1 MTAGDDIVTTATG
14 EAGMAAVASD
24 AFVEREAGGSVR
36 KAAMQLEEH
45 IDFSTLGWIKPQ
57 IDQLLSEARQ
67 ALEAYA
73 EDPEDARLM
82 QSCVGLLHQVLGT
95 LRMVELYG
103 AAELDQEMEHLAQ
116 SVLDGKVADRDEA
129 FGALM
134 RGLVQ
139 LPDYLDLI
147 ESGHK
152 DIPIV
157 LLPLLNELR
166 DARGAEAVDQRVL
179 FHPDIDRPL
188 PPEAAGARVAYPF
201 ADLRARTTQVRAR
214 FQVQLL
220 AWTQGKQP
228 NFAEMRD
235 CMDELRAACHAE
247 AARRLWWVAGGV
259 LEALQQG
266 RLDLHLASLRQQ
278 FGHLDRTIRHLQDQG
293 EDVCGDEDARELVR
307 GLLFSVAHAT
317 PGPGRTEAIAQC
329 FALDRMVPSA
339 EELERARAA
348 MSGRNRALLDT
359 VAKAVR
365 EDLLRVKEGLDIFL
379 RREDR
384 SPQQLAPQVE
394 TLHRVG
400 DTLGM
405 LGLESP
411 ARMIGDQRK
420 VIADVIDGRCEAKPE
435 IILDVASAL
444 LYVDASLDE
453 HIEFLGATDSS
464 DDVLP
469 SSEARKIMR
478 TLMREAGANLG
489 RVKDHIT
496 AFIESSWSHAQLA
509 EVPKLLAE
517 VSGALRILNLE
528 RPAELV
534 DGIDRYIGNEL
545 IADGRVPTVD
555 DMDTLADAMASVEYY
570 LEIGR
575 DSSASDNRILEAAQ
589 RSLEKL
595 QYWPLPARREPA
607 GSVAEDAVVATEP
620 AAIAPAPIAPIGP
633 IGKGVPIAVD
643 IPIAAAN
650 GAEAVRADAE
660 HGAPGVGPGH
670 WVDVE
675 EEVLEPADADGAV
688 PVDTSFQDAAGID
701 EEIREVFVEEV
712 GEEIANINVN
722 LPAWKADPEDLDT
735 LKNVRR
741 SFHTLKGSG
750 RLVGAVALGEFSWK
764 IENMLNRVLDRTI
777 QPDQNVRDVVDAAVA
792 TLPKL
797 HAGLQGRPATLD
809 PPLDAIM
816 QTADKLA
823 AGEPARIADLAQ
835 GYRKTVR
842 SVRRWVPAGEPEAVP
857 VAPVVAP
864 DHVITSPET
873 GLPVVD
879 PILLDVLRT
888 EVGQHLDNLRAYL
901 ARNVDHHV
909 PVDDELMRSV
919 HTLHGAVA
927 MVGIEMLA
935 NMLAPMESWVRRVRS
950 AEAPLDREGCDAMR
964 DAVAM
969 TDHVMAQFDAPVPDV
984 PDTTALAERLESL
997 RDRWPEAA
1005 PFGAPRVSIAEP
1017 EAEAGVALGD
1027 GPADDGV
1034 TAVGLGAGSTL
1045 PTEDD
1050 ADALA
1055 AREEA
1060 DRLAAEKLERERVA
1074 AEQAEAERMAAEQA
1088 EQARIAAEQAE
1099 QERLR
1104 AEQAEQERVAAE
1116 QAEAERVAAEQA
1128 EQERLAAE
1136 RTERDRLAAEQAEQ
1150 ERAAAA
1156 QAEQERLAAE
1166 AERTAAEQAEAERIA
1181 AEQAEQERL
1190 VAEQAERER
1199 LAAEQAEQE
1208 RVAAE
1213 KAEAERIAA
1222 EQAERERLAAEQ
1234 AERDRI
1240 AAERAEAERIAAARA
1255 QAERDIAAAAL
1266 PAFPEDA
1273 QPDGE
1278 LDIQG
1283 LDPELVSLFT
1293 EEGGELLDS
1302 SDSLMATLRNAP
1314 DDVECIRGLQRNL
1327 HTLKGGARVVGIGA
1341 VGDLAHAMETL
1352 LEKIGDRKRAVEPIE
1367 VDSLER
1373 AFDRL
1378 HDMLER
1384 VVQNRAVATPVNA
1397 VERFNALAEGRP
1409 IAGLAETVA
1418 TAASPGS
1425 APGHADI
1432 EPAAEAVPAP
1442 PPRTAPQ
1449 FIETDVQAPAELI
1462 RVRSDLLDSLVNAA
1476 GEASIY
1482 RARLE
1487 QQVGNFRFNLVE
1499 LNQTVARLREQLRKL
1514 EIETETQILSRYQ
1527 RENEAGEGATFDPL
1541 ELDRFS
1547 NLQQYSRALAES
1559 VSDLASIQDIL
1570 DDQARQ
1576 SETLLLQQSRVNSDL
1591 QDGLMRTR
1599 MVPFESMVPNL
1610 RRTLRG
1616 AADELGKRAQLRVE
1630 GAQGEMDRSV
1640 MERMKAPFEH
1650 MLRNALAHGIEDPA
1664 QRVAIG
1670 KPMEGTVTIHVG
1682 RQGTEVLVRVTDD
1695 GAGFDR
1701 DAIRRKAI
1709 ERGLLQADV
1718 PVSDAELFNF
1728 VLQTGFS
1735 TASEVSQIAGRGV
1748 GMDVVA
1754 NEIRQLGGSLTIE
1767 SERGR
1772 GTTFNIRL
1780 PFTLAVTQAITVR
1793 AGDTTFAVPMTSV
1806 QAVSRIPR
1814 EEMAARMAGD
1824 DRAIEYAGARYQ
1836 LYELSELLGLGVSH
1850 AIEDSTGQLPLLM
1863 VRAGDLRAAI
1873 HIDTVIGSREIVVKP
1888 VGPQI
1893 SNVPGMFGATIMG
1906 DGSVMLIL
1914 DLAPLVRHFVAKQSV
1929 PATVVEAGGS
1939 GEAEPL
1945 QPIVAPR
1952 TDEGGP
1958 RLVMVVDDSITMRK
1972 VTTRV
1977 LEREQLEVVTAK
1989 DGVDALEQLQERVP
2003 DVMLL
2008 DIEMPRMDGYE
2019 LATHMKNDARFRHVP
2034 IIMITSRTGEKHRQR
2049 AFEIGVERYIG
2060 KPYSESD
2067 LLRHVNEMLE
2077 ARHA

>member
-1 MTAGDDIVTTATG
+1 MTAGDDMVSTATG
-14 EAGMAAVASD
+14 SPGVAADASTGY
-24 AFVEREAGGSVR
+24 AAGGADR
-36 KAAMQLEEH
+36 KPTMRLEEH
-45 IDFSTLGWIKPQ
+45 IDFSTLGWVKPQ
-57 IDQLLSEARQ
+57 IDELLSEARQ
-67 ALEAYA
+67 ALEAFA
-73 EDPEDARLM
+73 EDATDVRAM

-95 LRMVELYG
+95 LRIVELYG

-116 SVLDGKVADRDEA
+116 AVLDGKVTDRDEA
-129 FGALM
+129 MGALM

-166 DARGAEAVDQRVL
+166 DAYGEEPTDQRVL
-179 FHPDIDRPL
+179 FHPDLDRPL
-188 PPEAAGARVAYPF
+188 PPDAAGARAAYPF
-201 ADLRARTTQVRAR
+201 ADVRQRVTQIRAR

-235 CMDELRAACHAE
+235 CMDELRAVCHAE
-247 AARRLWWVAGGV
+247 SARRLWWIAGGV
-259 LEALQQG
+259 LETLQQG
-266 RLDLHLASLRQQ
+266 RLDHHLANLRQQ
-278 FGHLDRTIRHLQDQG
+278 FGHLDRTIRHVQDQG
-293 EDVCGDEDARELVR
+293 EEVCDDEDARELTR
-307 GLLFSVAHAT
+307 TLLYYIAQAT
-317 PGPGRTEAIAQC
+317 PGPGRGETISQC
-329 FALDRMVPSA
+329 FALGRMIPTEA
-339 EELERARAA
+339 ELDRARAA

-384 SPQQLAPQVE
+384 NPQQLAPQVE
-394 TLHRVG
+394 VLHRVG
-400 DTLGM
+400 DTLGV
-405 LGLESP
+405 LGLEAP
-411 ARMIGDQRK
+411 ARMIGEQRRTI
-420 VIADVIDGRCEAKPE
+420 VEMIDGKREAKPE
-435 IILDVASAL
+435 TILDVASAL

-453 HIEFLGATDSS
+453 HIEHLGADAQA
-464 DDVLP
+464 DDALP
-469 SSEARKIMR
+469 RSEARKIMR
-478 TLMREAGANLG
+478 ALMHEAGANLG
-489 RVKDHIT
+489 KVKEHIT
-496 AFIESSWSHAQLA
+496 AFIESSWSHEQLA
-509 EVPKLLAE
+509 EVPRLLTE
-517 VSGALRILNLE
+517 VGGALRILNLE
-528 RPAELV
+528 RPAGLV
-534 DGIDRYIGNEL
+534 EGIDRYVGNEL
-545 IADGRVPTVD
+545 VTDRKVPTVD
-555 DMDTLADAMASVEYY
+555 EMDQLADVVAGVEYY
-570 LEIGR
+570 LELGH
-575 DSSASDNRILEAAQ
+575 DVNASDSRILDGAQ
-589 RSLEKL
+589 HSLEL
-595 QYWPLPARREPA
+595 LHYWPVPARREPA
-607 GSVAEDAVVATEP
+607 QSVEAAEP
-620 AAIAPAPIAPIGP
+620 APAPQSSEAVSVEAMGP
-633 IGKGVPIAVD
+633 E
-643 IPIAAAN
+643 AAAPVEVVAPVAFVQSAPA
-650 GAEAVRADAE
+650 AEASTV
-660 HGAPGVGPGH
+660 PGVGPGK

-675 EEVLEPADADGAV
+675 EELLEPIAGEGA

-722 LPAWKADPEDLDT
+722 LPAWRSNPDDLDA

-750 RLVGAVALGEFSWK
+750 RLVGAAALGEFSWK
-764 IENMLNRVLDRTI
+764 VENMLNRVLDQTI
-777 QPDQNVRDVVDAAVA
+777 KPGADVQALVDTAAA

-797 HAGLQGRPATLD
+797 HSGLQGASATID

-823 AGEPARIADLAQ
+823 AGQPARVEDLAQ
-835 GYRKTVR
+835 GYRKVVR
-842 SVRRWVPAGEPEAVP
+842 QVRRWVPLAEPEHAADMVMATP
-857 VAPVVAP
+857 LEPI
-864 DHVITSPET
+864 ITSPVT
-873 GLPVVD
+873 GLPIID

-888 EVGQHLDNLRAYL
+888 EVGQHLDGMRGYL
-901 ARNVDHHV
+901 ARDAAFDTS
-909 PVDDELMRSV
+909 VDDELVRSV
-919 HTLHGAVA
+919 HTLHGAIA
-927 MVGIEMLA
+927 MVGVESLA
-935 NMLAPMESWVRRVRS
+935 TMLAPLEVWIRRMRS
-950 AEAPLDREGCDAMR
+950 ADAALDREGCDALR
-964 DAVAM
+964 DAIAV
-969 TDHVMAQFDAPVPDV
+969 TEHVMAQFDAPVPDV
-984 PDTTALAERLESL
+984 PDATALTERLEAL
-997 RDRWPEAA
+997 RNRWPEAS
-1005 PFGAPRVSIAEP
+1005 PLGGPRHVAESRPPAAAVSP
-1017 EAEAGVALGD
+1017 EELEEAGDSGIA
-1027 GPADDGV
+1027 
-1034 TAVGLGAGSTL
+1034 AVGLESASTL

-1050 ADALA
+1050 ATALA
-1055 AREEA
+1055 ARE
-1060 DRLAAEKLERERVA
+1060 
-1074 AEQAEAERMAAEQA
+1074 
-1088 EQARIAAEQAE
+1088 
-1099 QERLR
+1099 
-1104 AEQAEQERVAAE
+1104 
-1116 QAEAERVAAEQA
+1116 AAEQA

-1136 RTERDRLAAEQAEQ
+1136 QAEQ
-1150 ERAAAA
+1150 ER
-1156 QAEQERLAAE
+1156 
-1166 AERTAAEQAEAERIA
+1166 IA
-1181 AEQAEQERL
+1181 AEKAEQ
-1190 VAEQAERER
+1190 ER

-1208 RVAAE
+1208 RL
-1213 KAEAERIAA
+1213 AA
-1222 EQAERERLAAEQ
+1222 EQAERERVAAEAAEQAEQERLAAEKAEQDRIAAEKAEQARIATERAEQERIAAEKAEQERLAAEQ
-1234 AERDRI
+1234 AERARVASEQAERERVAAEKAEQERI
-1240 AAERAEAERIAAARA
+1240 AAEQAEEARLAAEKAEQDRIATERAERERAEQERLVVARARAEKEIAASAW
-1255 QAERDIAAAAL
+1255 
-1266 PAFPEDA
+1266 PPFPDDA
-1273 QPDGE
+1273 QPEGT
-1278 LDIQG
+1278 LDIPG
-1283 LDPELVSLFT
+1283 LDPELVELFT
-1293 EEGGELLDS
+1293 EEGIELLDS
-1302 SDSLMATLRNAP
+1302 SDGSLAVLRGAP
-1314 DDVECIRGLQRNL
+1314 DDVESVRSLQRNL
-1327 HTLKGGARVVGIGA
+1327 HTLKGGARVVGIA
-1341 VGDLAHAMETL
+1341 PVGDLAHAMETL
-1352 LEKIGDRKRAVEPIE
+1352 LEKVGDRKRVLEPVE

-1373 AFDRL
+1373 GFDRL
-1378 HDMLER
+1378 HEMVER
-1384 VVQNRAVATPVNA
+1384 IRQGQAVATPANA
-1397 VERFNALAEGRP
+1397 IDRFNALADGRP
-1409 IAGLAETVA
+1409 VAGGAR
-1418 TAASPGS
+1418 AA
-1425 APGHADI
+1425 AY
-1432 EPAAEAVPAP
+1432 EPAAEAQRTARVAAPAP
-1442 PPRTAPQ
+1442 APREAPRLV
-1449 FIETDVQAPAELI
+1449 ETEVHATAELI

-1499 LNQTVARLREQLRKL
+1499 LNQTVLRLREQLRKL

-1701 DAIRRKAI
+1701 DAIRTKAI
-1709 ERGLLQADV
+1709 ERGLLQAGV

-1793 AGDTTFAVPMTSV
+1793 AAETTFAVPMTSV
-1806 QAVSRIPR
+1806 QSVSRIPR
-1814 EEMAARMAGD
+1814 EEMVARMAGD
-1824 DRAIEYAGARYQ
+1824 DRTIEYAGAPYQ

-1850 AIEDSTGQLPLLM
+1850 AVEDSTGQLPLLM

-1914 DLAPLVRHFVAKQSV
+1914 DPAPLVRHFVAKQSALV
-1929 PATVVEAGGS
+1929 TVAEADAS
-1939 GEAEPL
+1939 ADVEPL
-1945 QPIVAPR
+1945 YPVVTRR
-1952 TDEGGP
+1952 TDEAGP

-1989 DGVDALEQLQERVP
+1989 DGMDALELLQERVP

-2019 LATHMKNDARFRHVP
+2019 LATHMKNDVRFRQVP

-2049 AFEIGVERYIG
+2049 AFEIGVERYLG
-2060 KPYSESD
+2060 KPYSEAD

>member
-1 MTAGDDIVTTATG
+1 MTAGDDIMTTTTG
-14 EAGMAAVASD
+14 EAGMAAVAPGAVLEGD
-24 AFVEREAGGSVR
+24 AGGSVR
-36 KAAMQLEEH
+36 KATMQLEEH

-201 ADLRARTTQVRAR
+201 ADLRQRATQIRAR

-228 NFAEMRD
+228 NFADMRD

-266 RLDLHLASLRQQ
+266 RLDHHLTSLRQQ
-278 FGHLDRTIRHLQDQG
+278 FGQLDRTIRHMQDQG

-307 GLLFSVAHAT
+307 VLLFSVAHAT

-365 EDLLRVKEGLDIFL
+365 EDLLRIKEGLDIFL

-420 VIADVIDGRCEAKPE
+420 VIADVIDGKREAKPE
-435 IILDVASAL
+435 VILDVASAL

-453 HIEFLGATDSS
+453 HIEYLGATESS
-464 DDVLP
+464 GDALP

-489 RVKDHIT
+489 HVKEHIT

-534 DGIDRYIGNEL
+534 DGIDRYVGNEL
-545 IADGRVPTVD
+545 IADRKVPTVD
-555 DMDTLADAMASVEYY
+555 DMDALADAMASVEYY

-575 DSSASDNRILEAAQ
+575 DSSASDNRILDAAQ
-589 RSLEKL
+589 HSLEKL
-595 QYWPLPARREPA
+595 QYWPLPARREPTEA
-607 GSVAEDAVVATEP
+607 VVTEDALP
-620 AAIAPAPIAPIGP
+620 AAEAPAVGSAPIAPIGR
-633 IGKGVPIAVD
+633 GVPIAVD
-643 IPIAAAN
+643 IPVAAGN
-650 GAEAVRADAE
+650 DAEAAQA
-660 HGAPGVGPGH
+660 GQAMPGVGPGH
-670 WVDVE
+670 WEDVE
-675 EEVLEPADADGAV
+675 EEVLEPAEADGAA
-688 PVDTSFQDAAGID
+688 PVDTAFQDAAGID

-722 LPAWKADPEDLDT
+722 LPAWKANPEDLDT

-750 RLVGAVALGEFSWK
+750 RLVGAAALGEFSWK

-777 QPDQNVRDVVDAAVA
+777 QPGQNVQDVVDAAVA

-797 HAGLQGRPATLD
+797 HAGLQGRPVALD

-816 QTADKLA
+816 LAADKLA
-823 AGEPARIADLAQ
+823 AGEPARIADLVQ

-842 SVRRWVPAGEPEAVP
+842 TVRRWVPASEGSATET
-857 VAPVVAP
+857 APVPTP

-935 NMLAPMESWVRRVRS
+935 NMLAPMESWVRRVRA

-964 DAVAM
+964 DAVSM

-984 PDTTALAERLESL
+984 PDTTALAERLEAL

-1005 PFGAPRVSIAEP
+1005 PFGLPRVSMAELELDA
-1017 EAEAGVALGD
+1017 EAELALQD
-1027 GPADDGV
+1027 ESDDG
-1034 TAVGLGAGSTL
+1034 AMAIGLAPVSTL

-1060 DRLAAEKLERERVA
+1060 DRLAAERAEQERIAAERAEAERAAAAKAEQDRVA
-1074 AEQAEAERMAAEQA
+1074 AEQEEAERAA
-1088 EQARIAAEQAE
+1088 
-1099 QERLR
+1099 
-1104 AEQAEQERVAAE
+1104 
-1116 QAEAERVAAEQA
+1116 
-1128 EQERLAAE
+1128 
-1136 RTERDRLAAEQAEQ
+1136 
-1150 ERAAAA
+1150 
-1156 QAEQERLAAE
+1156 
-1166 AERTAAEQAEAERIA
+1166 
-1181 AEQAEQERL
+1181 
-1190 VAEQAERER
+1190 AEQAERER
-1199 LAAEQAEQE
+1199 LAAEQAEQARLAAEQAEQE
-1208 RVAAE
+1208 RVAAEREQARLAAEAERAAAE
-1213 KAEAERIAA
+1213 KAEAERLAAEQAEQERLAAEQAERERLAAERAEQERLAAARAEQERLAA

-1234 AERDRI
+1234 AERERI
-1240 AAERAEAERIAAARA
+1240 AAEQAEAERIAAARM

-1266 PAFPEDA
+1266 PAFPEDT

-1278 LDIQG
+1278 LDIPG

-1302 SDSLMATLRNAP
+1302 SDSLMAMLRNAP
-1314 DDVECIRGLQRNL
+1314 DDAECIRGLQRNL
-1327 HTLKGGARVVGIGA
+1327 HTLKGGARVVGIAA

-1352 LEKIGDRKRAVEPIE
+1352 LEKIGDRKRAVEPVE

-1378 HDMLER
+1378 HDLVER
-1384 VVQNRAVATPVNA
+1384 VMQNRAVATPVNA
-1397 VERFNALAEGRP
+1397 IDRFNALAEGRP
-1409 IAGLAETVA
+1409 VDAEAGADLAAHAPDGEAVQGQA
-1418 TAASPGS
+1418 KAA
-1425 APGHADI
+1425 
-1432 EPAAEAVPAP
+1432 PAAAAVPPP
-1442 PPRTAPQ
+1442 PPREAPQ
-1449 FIETDVQAPAELI
+1449 FSETEVHAPAEMI

-1487 QQVGNFRFNLVE
+1487 QQVGSFRFNLVE

-1527 RENEAGEGATFDPL
+1527 RENEAGEGAAFDPL

-1701 DAIRRKAI
+1701 DAIRTKAI
-1709 ERGLLQADV
+1709 ERGLLQADI

-1735 TASEVSQIAGRGV
+1735 TASEVSQLAGRGV

-1767 SERGR
+1767 SERGK

-1814 EEMAARMAGD
+1814 EQMAARMAGG
-1824 DRAIEYAGARYQ
+1824 DRTIEYVGEQYQ
-1836 LYELSELLGLGVSH
+1836 LYELSELLGLGVSPVV
-1850 AIEDSTGQLPLLM
+1850 EDSAGQVPLLM

-1893 SNVPGMFGATIMG
+1893 SNVPGMFGATILG

-1914 DLAPLVRHFVAKQSV
+1914 DLAPLVRHFVAKQSAL
-1929 PATVVEAGGS
+1929 PASAEAEP
-1939 GEAEPL
+1939 GEAEPA
-1945 QPIVAPR
+1945 PPVATVR
-1952 TDEGGP
+1952 ADEAGP

-1989 DGVDALEQLQERVP
+1989 DGMDALELLQERVP
-2003 DVMLL
+2003 DLMLL

-2077 ARHA
+2077 ARHG

>member
-1 MTAGDDIVTTATG
+1 MTAGDDIMTTATG
-14 EAGMAAVASD
+14 EAGVAIVVPD
-24 AFVEREAGGSVR
+24 GIVAREAGGSVR
-36 KAAMQLEEH
+36 KATMHLEEH
-45 IDFSTLGWIKPQ
+45 IDFSTLGWVKPQ
-57 IDQLLSEARQ
+57 IDELLSEARQ

-73 EDPEDARLM
+73 EDPEDAHLM

-116 SVLDGKVADRDEA
+116 SVLDGKVSDRDEA
-129 FGALM
+129 LGALM
-134 RGLVQ
+134 RGVVQ

-152 DIPIV
+152 DIPVV
-157 LLPLLNELR
+157 LLPLLNEMR
-166 DARGAEAVDQRVL
+166 EARGAESVDQRVL

-188 PPEAAGARVAYPF
+188 PPDAAGARVAFPF
-201 ADLRARTTQVRAR
+201 ADLRQRTTRIRSR

-220 AWTQGKQP
+220 AWTQGEQP

-235 CMDELRAACHAE
+235 CVDELRAACHAE
-247 AARRLWWVAGGV
+247 SARRLWWVAGGV

-266 RLDLHLASLRQQ
+266 RLDHHLASLRQQ
-278 FGHLDRTIRHLQDQG
+278 FGQLDRTIRHMQDQG
-293 EDVCGDEDARELVR
+293 EEVCGDEDARELVR

-317 PGPGRTEAIAQC
+317 PGPGRTEAIAQG

-339 EELERARAA
+339 DELERARAA

-379 RREDR
+379 RREDHN
-384 SPQQLAPQVE
+384 PQQLAPQVD
-394 TLHRVG
+394 TLHRIG
-400 DTLGM
+400 DTLAV
-405 LGLESP
+405 LGLETP

-420 VIADVIDGRCEAKPE
+420 LVAEVIDGKREAKPE
-435 IILDVASAL
+435 TILDVASAL

-453 HIEFLGATDSS
+453 HIECLGAADSS
-464 DDVLP
+464 GDALP

-489 RVKDHIT
+489 RVKERIT

-545 IADGRVPTVD
+545 IIDGKVPTVD
-555 DMDTLADAMASVEYY
+555 EMDTLADAMASVEYY

-575 DSSASDNRILEAAQ
+575 DSSASDNRILDAAQ
-589 RSLEKL
+589 HSLEAL
-595 QYWPLPARREPA
+595 RYWPLPERRVAAGPA
-607 GSVAEDAVVATEP
+607 SGEAAEAAPVATP
-620 AAIAPAPIAPIGP
+620 AAVFIEPVAR
-633 IGKGVPIAVD
+633 GVPTAVD
-643 IPIAAAN
+643 IPVAAPDGTHALR
-650 GAEAVRADAE
+650 GEQII
-660 HGAPGVGPGH
+660 PGVGPGE
-670 WVDVE
+670 WVEVE
-675 EEVLEPADADGAV
+675 EEVLEPTDSGAAA
-688 PVDTSFQDAAGID
+688 PVDTSFQDAVGID

-722 LPAWKADPEDLDT
+722 LPAWKACPEDLDT

-750 RLVGAVALGEFSWK
+750 RLVGAAALGEFSWK

-777 QPDQNVRDVVDAAVA
+777 QPDANVQEVVEAAVA

-797 HAGLQGRPATLD
+797 HAGLQGRPVTLD

-816 QTADKLA
+816 RTADKLV
-823 AGEPARIADLAQ
+823 AGEPARIADLIQ

-842 SVRRWVPAGEPEAVP
+842 TVRRWVPGAGPETSA
-857 VAPVVAP
+857 VAPIATQ
-864 DHVITSPET
+864 HVITSPET

-888 EVGQHLDNLRAYL
+888 EVGQHLDNMRRYL
-901 ARNVDHHV
+901 ARDVDHNV

-919 HTLHGAVA
+919 HTMHGAVA
-927 MVGIEMLA
+927 MVGVESLA
-935 NMLAPMESWVRRVRS
+935 SMLAPMEVWVRRVRS
-950 AEAPLDREGCDAMR
+950 ADAPLDREGCDAVR

-969 TDHVMAQFDAPVPDV
+969 TEHVMAQFDAPVPDV
-984 PDTTALAERLESL
+984 PDTTALTERLEAQ

-1005 PFGAPRVSIAEP
+1005 PFGAPRTTMFDIADEALAP
-1017 EAEAGVALGD
+1017 ETLDEMPD
-1027 GPADDGV
+1027 EGV
-1034 TAVGLGAGSTL
+1034 TAIGLEAASTL

-1050 ADALA
+1050 ADVLA
-1055 AREEA
+1055 AREAAE
-1060 DRLAAEKLERERVA
+1060 RLAAEKAEHERLA
-1074 AEQAEAERMAAEQA
+1074 AEQAEAGHHAAKRAEQERIAADQAEQERLAAEQTEQERLAA
-1088 EQARIAAEQAE
+1088 EEAERERIAAEQAE
-1099 QERLR
+1099 QERLA
-1104 AEQAEQERVAAE
+1104 AEQAEQERIAAE
-1116 QAEAERVAAEQA
+1116 QAERERIAAERAEQERLAAEQADQERVAAEQVERERIAAERAEQERLAAEQAAAERVAAEQA

-1136 RTERDRLAAEQAEQ
+1136 RAEHER
-1150 ERAAAA
+1150 
-1156 QAEQERLAAE
+1156 
-1166 AERTAAEQAEAERIA
+1166 RI
-1181 AEQAEQERL
+1181 
-1190 VAEQAERER
+1190 AEQAERER
-1199 LAAEQAEQE
+1199 
-1208 RVAAE
+1208 VAAE
-1213 KAEAERIAA
+1213 KAA
-1222 EQAERERLAAEQ
+1222 
-1234 AERDRI
+1234 
-1240 AAERAEAERIAAARA
+1240 AERIAAARVL
-1255 QAERDIAAAAL
+1255 AERDIAAAAL
-1266 PAFPEDA
+1266 PVFPDDP
-1273 QPDGE
+1273 QPEGA
-1278 LDIQG
+1278 LDIPG
-1283 LDPELVSLFT
+1283 LDPELVALFT
-1293 EEGGELLDS
+1293 EEGGELLDG

-1314 DDVECIRGLQRNL
+1314 DDVESVRGLQRNL
-1327 HTLKGGARVVGIGA
+1327 HTLKGGARVVGIAA

-1352 LEKIGDRKRAVEPIE
+1352 LEKVGDRKRALEPIE

-1378 HDMLER
+1378 HDMVER
-1384 VVQNRAVATPVNA
+1384 VEQNRAIATPDKA
-1397 VERFNALAEGRP
+1397 IERFNALAEGRP
-1409 IAGLAETVA
+1409 VGTGTELAPAAPQPE
-1418 TAASPGS
+1418 TAAVRKQ
-1425 APGHADI
+1425 
-1432 EPAAEAVPAP
+1432 AARAAAAVP
-1442 PPRTAPQ
+1442 PPRPAPQ
-1449 FIETDVQAPAELI
+1449 LIETEMHAAAEMI

-1499 LNQTVARLREQLRKL
+1499 LHQTVARLREQLRKL

-1527 RENEAGEGATFDPL
+1527 RENEAGEGAAFDPL

-1570 DDQARQ
+1570 DDQTRQ

-1630 GAQGEMDRSV
+1630 GAQGEMDRNV
-1640 MERMKAPFEH
+1640 LERMKAPFEH
-1650 MLRNALAHGIEDPA
+1650 MLRNALSHGIEDPA
-1664 QRVAIG
+1664 QRVAVG

-1682 RQGTEVLVRVTDD
+1682 RQGTEVLVRVSDD

-1701 DAIRRKAI
+1701 DAIRAKAI
-1709 ERGLLQADV
+1709 ERGLLQPDV
-1718 PVSDAELFNF
+1718 PISDSELFNF

-1735 TASEVSQIAGRGV
+1735 TASEVSQLSGRGV

-1772 GTTFNIRL
+1772 GTVFNIRL

-1814 EEMAARMAGD
+1814 EEMTARMTGGD
-1824 DRAIEYAGARYQ
+1824 RTIEYGGEQYQ
-1836 LYELSELLGLGVSH
+1836 LHQLSELLGFGTSY
-1850 AIEDSTGQLPLLM
+1850 ATEDSTGQLPLLM
-1863 VRAGDLRAAI
+1863 VRAGDLRAAV

-1914 DLAPLVRHFVAKQSV
+1914 DLAPLVRHFVAKQS
-1929 PATVVEAGGS
+1929 AAAAGIELGDQPVA
-1939 GEAEPL
+1939 AEPVL
-1945 QPIVAPR
+1945 PVAAPR
-1952 TDEGGP
+1952 ADEAGP

-1989 DGVDALEQLQERVP
+1989 DGMDALEQLQERLP

-2049 AFEIGVERYIG
+2049 AFEIGVERYLG
-2060 KPYSESD
+2060 KPYSEAD

-2077 ARHA
+2077 AHHA

>member
-1 MTAGDDIVTTATG
+1 MTAGDDIMTTATG
-14 EAGMAAVASD
+14 EAGMAAVVPA
-24 AFVEREAGGSVR
+24 AVVEREAGGSVR

-147 ESGHK
+147 ETGHK

-166 DARGAEAVDQRVL
+166 DARGAEPVDQRVL

-188 PPEAAGARVAYPF
+188 PPDAAGARVAYPF

-228 NFAEMRD
+228 NFADMRD
-235 CMDELRAACHAE
+235 CLDELRVVCHAE
-247 AARRLWWVAGGV
+247 AARRLWWVASGV

-266 RLDLHLASLRQQ
+266 RLDHHLASLRQQ
-278 FGHLDRTIRHLQDQG
+278 FGQLDRTVRHMQDQG
-293 EDVCGDEDARELVR
+293 EEVCGDEDARELVR

-317 PGPGRTEAIAQC
+317 PGPGRTEVIAQC

-365 EDLLRVKEGLDIFL
+365 EDLLRIKEGLDIFL

-420 VIADVIDGRCEAKPE
+420 VIADVIDGKCEAKPE

-453 HIEFLGATDSS
+453 HIEFLGATNSA

-489 RVKDHIT
+489 RVKEHIT

-509 EVPKLLAE
+509 DVPKLLAE

-545 IADGRVPTVD
+545 IADGKVPTVD

-575 DSSASDNRILEAAQ
+575 DSSASDNRILDAAQ
-589 RSLEKL
+589 YSLEKL

-607 GSVAEDAVVATEP
+607 EP
-620 AAIAPAPIAPIGP
+620 ATAEKTTAAMEPVAVTPAPIAPIG
-633 IGKGVPIAVD
+633 KGVPNAVD
-643 IPIAAAN
+643 IPVAAAN
-650 GAEAVRADAE
+650 DTEAAQA
-660 HGAPGVGPGH
+660 GYAMPGVGPGQ

-675 EEVLEPADADGAV
+675 EEVLEPAEADGAA
-688 PVDTSFQDAAGID
+688 PVDTAFQDAAGID

-722 LPAWKADPEDLDT
+722 LPAWKANPDDLDT

-750 RLVGAVALGEFSWK
+750 RLVGAAALGEFSWK

-777 QPDQNVRDVVDAAVA
+777 QPDQNVQDVVDAAVA

-797 HAGLQGRPATLD
+797 HAGLQGRPVTLD

-816 QTADKLA
+816 QTADKLV
-823 AGEPARIADLAQ
+823 AGEPARIADLVQ

-842 SVRRWVPAGEPEAVP
+842 SVRRWVPDAEAGPVA
-857 VAPVVAP
+857 VAPVTTTAQ
-864 DHVITSPET
+864 VITSPET

-901 ARNVDHHV
+901 ARNVDYRV
-909 PVDDELMRSV
+909 PADDELMRSV

-935 NMLAPMESWVRRVRS
+935 NMLGPMESWVRRVRS

-984 PDTTALAERLESL
+984 PDTTALAERLEAL

-1005 PFGAPRVSIAEP
+1005 PFGAPRVSFAEH
-1017 EAEAGVALGD
+1017 ELAAEAGLSLENESD
-1027 GPADDGV
+1027 NGV
-1034 TAVGLGAGSTL
+1034 TAIGLGAASTL

-1060 DRLAAEKLERERVA
+1060 DRLAAEKAERERIA
-1074 AEQAEAERMAAEQA
+1074 AEQAEAERLAVEQA
-1088 EQARIAAEQAE
+1088 EQERIAAEQAE
-1099 QERLR
+1099 
-1104 AEQAEQERVAAE
+1104 
-1116 QAEAERVAAEQA
+1116 
-1128 EQERLAAE
+1128 
-1136 RTERDRLAAEQAEQ
+1136 
-1150 ERAAAA
+1150 
-1156 QAEQERLAAE
+1156 
-1166 AERTAAEQAEAERIA
+1166 AEAERIA
-1181 AEQAEQERL
+1181 AEQAEQERIAAEEEQERL
-1190 VAEQAERER
+1190 AAEQAEQERLAAETERAAAEQAEAERIAAERAEQERLAAEQAERER

-1208 RVAAE
+1208 RLAAE
-1213 KAEAERIAA
+1213 QAEQERIAA
-1222 EQAERERLAAEQ
+1222 EQAERERIAAEQ
-1234 AERDRI
+1234 AERERI
-1240 AAERAEAERIAAARA
+1240 AAEQAEAERIAAARA
-1255 QAERDIAAAAL
+1255 QAERDIAAMAL
-1266 PAFPEDA
+1266 PAFPEDT
-1273 QPDGE
+1273 QPDGA
-1278 LDIQG
+1278 LDIPG

-1293 EEGGELLDS
+1293 EEAGELLDS
-1302 SDSLMATLRNAP
+1302 SDGLMATLRNAP

-1327 HTLKGGARVVGIGA
+1327 HTLKGGARVVGIAA

-1384 VVQNRAVATPVNA
+1384 VMENRAVATPVNA

-1409 IAGLAETVA
+1409 IAGVVGAFETTSEPNPARDEVA
-1418 TAASPGS
+1418 PVAK
-1425 APGHADI
+1425 
-1432 EPAAEAVPAP
+1432 AVPAP
-1442 PPRTAPQ
+1442 PPRAAPQ
-1449 FIETDVQAPAELI
+1449 FVETEVQAPAELI

-1527 RENEAGEGATFDPL
+1527 RENEAGEGAAFDPL

-1709 ERGLLQADV
+1709 ERGLLQADMS
-1718 PVSDAELFNF
+1718 VSDAELFNF

-1814 EEMAARMAGD
+1814 EEMAARMASGD
-1824 DRAIEYAGARYQ
+1824 RSIEYAGEPYQ
-1836 LYELSELLGLGVSH
+1836 LHELSELLGLGASH
-1850 AIEDSTGQLPLLM
+1850 AVEDSTGQLPLLM

-1873 HIDTVIGSREIVVKP
+1873 HIDSVIGSREIVVKP

-1914 DLAPLVRHFVAKQSV
+1914 DLAPLVRHSVAKQAALV
-1929 PATVVEAGGS
+1929 TVAEAEEPGD
-1939 GEAEPL
+1939 AEPL
-1945 QPIVAPR
+1945 RPVVPSR
-1952 TDEGGP
+1952 TDESGP

>member
-1 MTAGDDIVTTATG
+1 MTAGDDIMTTATG
-14 EAGMAAVASD
+14 EAGMAAVVPA
-24 AFVEREAGGSVR
+24 AVVEREAVGGVR

-147 ESGHK
+147 ETGHK

-166 DARGAEAVDQRVL
+166 DARGAEPVDQSVL

-188 PPEAAGARVAYPF
+188 PPDAAGARVAYPF

-228 NFAEMRD
+228 NFADMRD
-235 CMDELRAACHAE
+235 CLDELRVVCHAE
-247 AARRLWWVAGGV
+247 AARRLWWVASGV

-266 RLDLHLASLRQQ
+266 RLDHHLASLRQQ
-278 FGHLDRTIRHLQDQG
+278 FGQLDRTVRHMQDQG
-293 EDVCGDEDARELVR
+293 EEVCGDEDARELVR

-317 PGPGRTEAIAQC
+317 SGPGRTEAIATC

-420 VIADVIDGRCEAKPE
+420 VIADVIDGKCEAKPE

-453 HIEFLGATDSS
+453 HIEFLGATNSS

-489 RVKDHIT
+489 RVKEHIT

-509 EVPKLLAE
+509 DVPKLLAE

-545 IADGRVPTVD
+545 IADGKVPTVD

-575 DSSASDNRILEAAQ
+575 DSSASDNRILDAAQ
-589 RSLEKL
+589 HSLEKL
-595 QYWPLPARREPA
+595 QYWPLPARRDPAEPA
-607 GSVAEDAVVATEP
+607 IAEKTTAAMEP
-620 AAIAPAPIAPIGP
+620 AAVTPVPIAP
-633 IGKGVPIAVD
+633 IGKGVPNAVD
-643 IPIAAAN
+643 IPVAAAN
-650 GAEAVRADAE
+650 DTEAAQA
-660 HGAPGVGPGH
+660 GYAMPGVGPGQ

-675 EEVLEPADADGAV
+675 EEVLEPAEADGAA
-688 PVDTSFQDAAGID
+688 PVDTAFQDAAGID

-722 LPAWKADPEDLDT
+722 LPAWKANPDDLDT

-750 RLVGAVALGEFSWK
+750 RLVGAAALGEFSWK

-777 QPDQNVRDVVDAAVA
+777 QPDQNVQDVVDAAVA

-797 HAGLQGRPATLD
+797 HAGLQGRPVTLD

-816 QTADKLA
+816 QTADKLV
-823 AGEPARIADLAQ
+823 AGEPARIADLVQ

-842 SVRRWVPAGEPEAVP
+842 SVRRWVPDAEAGPVA
-857 VAPVVAP
+857 VAPVTTTAQ
-864 DHVITSPET
+864 VITSPET

-901 ARNVDHHV
+901 ARNVDYRV
-909 PVDDELMRSV
+909 PADDELMRSV

-935 NMLAPMESWVRRVRS
+935 NMLGPMESWVRRVRS

-984 PDTTALAERLESL
+984 PDTTALAERLEAL

-1005 PFGAPRVSIAEP
+1005 PFGAPRVSLAEH
-1017 EAEAGVALGD
+1017 ELAAEAGLSLED
-1027 GPADDGV
+1027 ESDNGV
-1034 TAVGLGAGSTL
+1034 TAIGLGAASTL

-1060 DRLAAEKLERERVA
+1060 DRLAAEKAERERIA
-1074 AEQAEAERMAAEQA
+1074 AEQAEAERLAVEQA
-1088 EQARIAAEQAE
+1088 EQERIAAEQAE
-1099 QERLR
+1099 
-1104 AEQAEQERVAAE
+1104 
-1116 QAEAERVAAEQA
+1116 
-1128 EQERLAAE
+1128 
-1136 RTERDRLAAEQAEQ
+1136 
-1150 ERAAAA
+1150 
-1156 QAEQERLAAE
+1156 
-1166 AERTAAEQAEAERIA
+1166 AEAERIA
-1181 AEQAEQERL
+1181 AEQAEQERIAAEEEQERL
-1190 VAEQAERER
+1190 AAEQAEQERLAAETERAAAEQAEAERIAAERAEQERLAAEQAERER

-1208 RVAAE
+1208 RLAAE
-1213 KAEAERIAA
+1213 QAEQERIAA
-1222 EQAERERLAAEQ
+1222 EQAERERIAAEQ
-1234 AERDRI
+1234 AERERI
-1240 AAERAEAERIAAARA
+1240 AAEQAEAERIAAARA
-1255 QAERDIAAAAL
+1255 QAERDIAAMAL
-1266 PAFPEDA
+1266 PAFPEDT
-1273 QPDGE
+1273 QPDGA
-1278 LDIQG
+1278 LDIPG

-1293 EEGGELLDS
+1293 EEAGELLDS
-1302 SDSLMATLRNAP
+1302 SDGLMATLRNVP

-1327 HTLKGGARVVGIGA
+1327 HTLKGGARVVGIAA

-1384 VVQNRAVATPVNA
+1384 VMENRAVATPVNA

-1409 IAGLAETVA
+1409 IAGVAGAFETTSEPNPARDEVA
-1418 TAASPGS
+1418 PVAK
-1425 APGHADI
+1425 
-1432 EPAAEAVPAP
+1432 AVPAP
-1442 PPRTAPQ
+1442 PPRAAPQ
-1449 FIETDVQAPAELI
+1449 FVETEVQAPAELI

-1527 RENEAGEGATFDPL
+1527 RENEAGEGAAFDPL

-1670 KPMEGTVTIHVG
+1670 KPMEGTVTILVG

-1709 ERGLLQADV
+1709 ERGLLQADMS
-1718 PVSDAELFNF
+1718 VSDAELFNF

-1814 EEMAARMAGD
+1814 EEMAARMASGD
-1824 DRAIEYAGARYQ
+1824 RSIEYAGEPYQ
-1836 LYELSELLGLGVSH
+1836 LHELSELLGLGASH
-1850 AIEDSTGQLPLLM
+1850 AVEDSTGQLPLLM

-1873 HIDTVIGSREIVVKP
+1873 HIDSVIGSREIVVKP

-1914 DLAPLVRHFVAKQSV
+1914 DLAPLVRHSVAKQAALV
-1929 PATVVEAGGS
+1929 TVAEAEEPGD
-1939 GEAEPL
+1939 AEPL
-1945 QPIVAPR
+1945 RPVVPSR
-1952 TDEGGP
+1952 TDESGP

>member
-1 MTAGDDIVTTATG
+1 MTAGDDMMTTATG
-14 EAGMAAVASD
+14 EAGVAAVAPEVV
-24 AFVEREAGGSVR
+24 VEREARGSAR
-36 KAAMQLEEH
+36 KSTMQLEEH
-45 IDFSTLGWIKPQ
+45 TDFSTLGWVKPQ
-57 IDQLLSEARQ
+57 IDELLSETRQ

-116 SVLDGKVADRDEA
+116 SVLDGQVADRDEA
-129 FGALM
+129 LGALM
-134 RGLVQ
+134 RSVVQ

-147 ESGHK
+147 EIGHK

-188 PPEAAGARVAYPF
+188 PPDAAGARVAYPF
-201 ADLRARTTQVRAR
+201 ADLRQRTNQIRAR

-235 CMDELRAACHAE
+235 CMDELRAVCHAE
-247 AARRLWWVAGGV
+247 AARRLWWVAAGV
-259 LEALQQG
+259 LDALQQG
-266 RLDLHLASLRQQ
+266 RLDHHLAGLRQQ
-278 FGHLDRTIRHLQDQG
+278 FGHLDRTIRHMQDQG
-293 EDVCGDEDARELVR
+293 EEVCGDEDASELVR
-307 GLLFSVAHAT
+307 GLLFSVANAT
-317 PGPGRTEAIAQC
+317 PGPGRTETIAQC
-329 FALDRMVPSA
+329 FALDRMVPSP

-384 SPQQLAPQVE
+384 NPQQLAPQVD

-400 DTLGM
+400 DTLGV
-405 LGLESP
+405 LGLEAP
-411 ARMIGDQRK
+411 ARMIGEQRK
-420 VIADVIDGRCEAKPE
+420 VVVEVIDGKREAKPE
-435 IILDVASAL
+435 TILDVASAL

-453 HIEFLGATDSS
+453 HIEYLGAVDSS
-464 DDVLP
+464 GDALP

-478 TLMREAGANLG
+478 TLMREAGTNLG
-489 RVKDHIT
+489 RVKEHIT

-509 EVPKLLAE
+509 DVPKLLAE

-534 DGIDRYIGNEL
+534 DGIDRYVGNEL
-545 IADGRVPTVD
+545 IADRKVPTVD
-555 DMDTLADAMASVEYY
+555 EMDTLADAMASVEYY

-575 DSSASDNRILEAAQ
+575 DSSASDHRILDAAQ
-589 RSLEKL
+589 HSLETL
-595 QYWPLPARREPA
+595 HYWPVPERRA
-607 GSVAEDAVVATEP
+607 ATEP
-620 AAIAPAPIAPIGP
+620 LLDETAHAAEGVAAPVEPIAR
-633 IGKGVPIAVD
+633 GVPIAVD
-643 IPIAAAN
+643 IPVAAAN
-650 GAEAVRADAE
+650 EAE
-660 HGAPGVGPGH
+660 GMPGVGAGK
-670 WVDVE
+670 WIEVE
-675 EEVLEPADADGAV
+675 EEVLEPADGAAAA
-688 PVDTSFQDAAGID
+688 PVDTAFQDAAGID

-722 LPAWKADPEDLDT
+722 LPAWKASPEDLDT

-750 RLVGAVALGEFSWK
+750 RLVGAAALGEFSWK

-777 QPDQNVRDVVDAAVA
+777 QPDQNVQDVVDAAIA

-797 HAGLQGRPATLD
+797 HAGLQGKPVALD

-816 QTADKLA
+816 QAADKLV
-823 AGEPARIADLAQ
+823 AGEPARIADFIQ

-842 SVRRWVPAGEPEAVP
+842 KVRRWVPLAETETAAITP
-857 VAPVVAP
+857 VFTP

-873 GLPVVD
+873 GLPIVD

-888 EVGQHLDNLRAYL
+888 EVGQHLDNMRAYL
-901 ARNVDHHV
+901 ARDVDHNI
-909 PVDDELMRSV
+909 PVDDEVMRSV

-927 MVGIEMLA
+927 MVGIESLA
-935 NMLAPMESWVRRVRS
+935 GMLAPMEVWVRRVRS
-950 AEAPLDREGCDAMR
+950 ADAPLDREGCDAVR

-969 TDHVMAQFDAPVPDV
+969 TEHVMAQFDAPVPDV
-984 PDTTALAERLESL
+984 PDVTALTERLESL

-1005 PFGAPRVSIAEP
+1005 PFGASRAAATDVAGEAVAPQAFEEEP
-1017 EAEAGVALGD
+1017 EEGVA
-1027 GPADDGV
+1027 
-1034 TAVGLGAGSTL
+1034 AVGLAANSTL

-1050 ADALA
+1050 ADALV

-1060 DRLAAEKLERERVA
+1060 QRLAAEKAEQERLVAERAEQERLAVERAEAERLAAEQACIAAGQAEAERLAAEKAEQDRAAAEQAERERLAAEQAESERLAAEQAERERIAEEQAKAERLAAEQAERERLA
-1074 AEQAEAERMAAEQA
+1074 AEQAEAERAA
-1088 EQARIAAEQAE
+1088 
-1099 QERLR
+1099 
-1104 AEQAEQERVAAE
+1104 
-1116 QAEAERVAAEQA
+1116 
-1128 EQERLAAE
+1128 
-1136 RTERDRLAAEQAEQ
+1136 
-1150 ERAAAA
+1150 
-1156 QAEQERLAAE
+1156 
-1166 AERTAAEQAEAERIA
+1166 
-1181 AEQAEQERL
+1181 
-1190 VAEQAERER
+1190 AEQAERER

-1208 RVAAE
+1208 R
-1213 KAEAERIAA
+1213 IAA
-1222 EQAERERLAAEQ
+1222 EQAEAARVAAEQAEQRRQAAEKAEQERLAAEQ
-1234 AERDRI
+1234 AERERV
-1240 AAERAEAERIAAARA
+1240 AAEKAETKRIAAARV
-1255 QAERDIAAAAL
+1255 QAEHDIAAAAL
-1266 PAFPEDA
+1266 PAFPDDP
-1273 QPDGE
+1273 QPEGA
-1278 LDIQG
+1278 LDIPG

-1293 EEGGELLDS
+1293 EEGGELLDA
-1302 SDSLMATLRNAP
+1302 SDSLIATLRNAS
-1314 DDVECIRGLQRNL
+1314 DDIECVRGLQRNL
-1327 HTLKGGARVVGIGA
+1327 HTLKGGARVVGIAA

-1352 LEKIGDRKRAVEPIE
+1352 LEKIVDRKRALEPIE

-1378 HDMLER
+1378 HDMVER
-1384 VVQNRAVATPVNA
+1384 VEQGRAIATPVNA
-1397 VERFNALAEGRP
+1397 IERFDALAKGRP
-1409 IAGLAETVA
+1409 TGTKAKVPAE
-1418 TAASPGS
+1418 
-1425 APGHADI
+1425 
-1432 EPAAEAVPAP
+1432 PAP
-1442 PPRTAPQ
+1442 PPRPAPQ
-1449 FIETDVQAPAELI
+1449 LVETEVQAPAEMI

-1527 RENEAGEGATFDPL
+1527 RENEAGEGAAFDPL

-1570 DDQARQ
+1570 DDQTRQ

-1640 MERMKAPFEH
+1640 LERMKAPFEH
-1650 MLRNALAHGIEDPA
+1650 MLRNALSHGIEDPA
-1664 QRVAIG
+1664 QRVALG

-1682 RQGTEVLVRVTDD
+1682 RQGTEVLVRVSDD

-1701 DAIRRKAI
+1701 DAIRAKAI
-1709 ERGLLQADV
+1709 ERGLLQPDV

-1735 TASEVSQIAGRGV
+1735 TASEVSQLSGRGV

-1767 SERGR
+1767 SERGH

-1814 EEMAARMAGD
+1814 EEMAARMAGG
-1824 DRAIEYAGARYQ
+1824 DRTIEYAGEQYQ
-1836 LYELSELLGLGVSH
+1836 LHQLSELLGLSTSY
-1850 AIEDSTGQLPLLM
+1850 ATEDSTGQLPLLM
-1863 VRAGDLRAAI
+1863 VRAGDLRAAV
-1873 HIDTVIGSREIVVKP
+1873 HIDMVIGSREIVVKP

-1914 DLAPLVRHFVAKQSV
+1914 DLAPLVRHFVAKQSAAAIMTADLV
-1929 PATVVEAGGS
+1929 DQTAAEPASPMAAPRADEAG
-1939 GEAEPL
+1939 L
-1945 QPIVAPR
+1945 
-1952 TDEGGP
+1952 

-2019 LATHMKNDARFRHVP
+2019 LATHMKNDVRFRHVP

-2049 AFEIGVERYIG
+2049 AFEIGVERYLG
-2060 KPYSESD
+2060 KPYSEAD

-2077 ARHA
+2077 AHHA

>member
-1 MTAGDDIVTTATG
+1 
-14 EAGMAAVASD
+14 
-24 AFVEREAGGSVR
+24 
-36 KAAMQLEEH
+36 
-45 IDFSTLGWIKPQ
+45 
-57 IDQLLSEARQ
+57 
-67 ALEAYA
+67 
-73 EDPEDARLM
+73 
-82 QSCVGLLHQVLGT
+82 
-95 LRMVELYG
+95 
-103 AAELDQEMEHLAQ
+103 
-116 SVLDGKVADRDEA
+116 
-129 FGALM
+129 
-134 RGLVQ
+134 
-139 LPDYLDLI
+139 
-147 ESGHK
+147 
-152 DIPIV
+152 
-157 LLPLLNELR
+157 
-166 DARGAEAVDQRVL
+166 
-179 FHPDIDRPL
+179 
-188 PPEAAGARVAYPF
+188 
-201 ADLRARTTQVRAR
+201 
-214 FQVQLL
+214 
-220 AWTQGKQP
+220 
-228 NFAEMRD
+228 
-235 CMDELRAACHAE
+235 
-247 AARRLWWVAGGV
+247 
-259 LEALQQG
+259 
-266 RLDLHLASLRQQ
+266 
-278 FGHLDRTIRHLQDQG
+278 
-293 EDVCGDEDARELVR
+293 VCGDEDARELVR

-420 VIADVIDGRCEAKPE
+420 VIADVIDGKCEAKPE

-453 HIEFLGATDSS
+453 HIEFLGATNSA

-489 RVKDHIT
+489 RVKEHIT

-509 EVPKLLAE
+509 DVPKLLAE

-545 IADGRVPTVD
+545 IADGKVPTVD

-575 DSSASDNRILEAAQ
+575 DSSASDNRILDAAQ
-589 RSLEKL
+589 HSLEKL
-595 QYWPLPARREPA
+595 QYWPLPARRDPAEPA
-607 GSVAEDAVVATEP
+607 IAEKTTAAMEPVAVT
-620 AAIAPAPIAPIGP
+620 PAPIAPIG
-633 IGKGVPIAVD
+633 KGVPNAVD
-643 IPIAAAN
+643 IPVAAAHDT
-650 GAEAVRADAE
+650 EAAQA
-660 HGAPGVGPGH
+660 GYAMPGVGPGQ

-675 EEVLEPADADGAV
+675 EEVLEPAEADGAA
-688 PVDTSFQDAAGID
+688 PVDTAFQDAAGID

-722 LPAWKADPEDLDT
+722 LPAWKANPDDLDT

-750 RLVGAVALGEFSWK
+750 RLVGAAALGEFSWK

-777 QPDQNVRDVVDAAVA
+777 QPDQNVQDVVDAAVA

-797 HAGLQGRPATLD
+797 HAGLQGRPVTLD

-816 QTADKLA
+816 QTADKLV
-823 AGEPARIADLAQ
+823 AGEPARIADLVQ

-842 SVRRWVPAGEPEAVP
+842 SVRRWVPDAEAGPVA
-857 VAPVVAP
+857 VAPVTTTAQ
-864 DHVITSPET
+864 VITSPET

-901 ARNVDHHV
+901 ARNVDYHV
-909 PVDDELMRSV
+909 PADDELMRSV

-935 NMLAPMESWVRRVRS
+935 NMLGPMESWVRRVRS

-984 PDTTALAERLESL
+984 PDTTALAERLEAL

-1005 PFGAPRVSIAEP
+1005 PFGAPRVSFAEH
-1017 EAEAGVALGD
+1017 ELAAEAGLSLED
-1027 GPADDGV
+1027 ESDNGV
-1034 TAVGLGAGSTL
+1034 TAIGLGAASTL

-1060 DRLAAEKLERERVA
+1060 DRLAAEKAERERIA
-1074 AEQAEAERMAAEQA
+1074 AEQAEAERLAVEQA
-1088 EQARIAAEQAE
+1088 EQERIAAEQAE
-1099 QERLR
+1099 
-1104 AEQAEQERVAAE
+1104 
-1116 QAEAERVAAEQA
+1116 
-1128 EQERLAAE
+1128 
-1136 RTERDRLAAEQAEQ
+1136 
-1150 ERAAAA
+1150 
-1156 QAEQERLAAE
+1156 
-1166 AERTAAEQAEAERIA
+1166 AEAERIA
-1181 AEQAEQERL
+1181 AEQAEQERIAAEEEQERL
-1190 VAEQAERER
+1190 AAEQAEQERLAAEAERAAAEQAEAERIAAERAEQERLAAEQVERER

-1208 RVAAE
+1208 RLAAE
-1213 KAEAERIAA
+1213 QAEQERIAA
-1222 EQAERERLAAEQ
+1222 EQAERERIAAEQ
-1234 AERDRI
+1234 
-1240 AAERAEAERIAAARA
+1240 AEAERIAAARA
-1255 QAERDIAAAAL
+1255 QAERDIAAMAL
-1266 PAFPEDA
+1266 PAFPEDT
-1273 QPDGE
+1273 QPDGA
-1278 LDIQG
+1278 LDIPG

-1293 EEGGELLDS
+1293 EEAGELLDS
-1302 SDSLMATLRNAP
+1302 SDGLMATLRNVP

-1327 HTLKGGARVVGIGA
+1327 HTLKGGARVVGIAA

-1384 VVQNRAVATPVNA
+1384 VMENRAVATPVNA

-1409 IAGLAETVA
+1409 IAGVAGAFETTSEPNPARDEVA
-1418 TAASPGS
+1418 PVAK
-1425 APGHADI
+1425 
-1432 EPAAEAVPAP
+1432 AVPAP
-1442 PPRTAPQ
+1442 PPRAAPQ
-1449 FIETDVQAPAELI
+1449 FVETEVQAPAELI

-1527 RENEAGEGATFDPL
+1527 RENEAGEGAAFDPL

-1709 ERGLLQADV
+1709 ERGLLQADMS
-1718 PVSDAELFNF
+1718 VSDAELFNF

-1814 EEMAARMAGD
+1814 EEMAARMASGD
-1824 DRAIEYAGARYQ
+1824 RSIEYAGEPYQ
-1836 LYELSELLGLGVSH
+1836 LHELSELLGLGASH
-1850 AIEDSTGQLPLLM
+1850 AVEDSTGQLPLLM

-1873 HIDTVIGSREIVVKP
+1873 HIDSVIGSREIVVKP

-1914 DLAPLVRHFVAKQSV
+1914 DLAPLVRHSVAKQAALV
-1929 PATVVEAGGS
+1929 TVAEAEEPGD
-1939 GEAEPL
+1939 AEPL
-1945 QPIVAPR
+1945 RPVVPSR
-1952 TDEGGP
+1952 TDESGP

>member
-1 MTAGDDIVTTATG
+1 MTAGDDIMTTGTG
-14 EAGMAAVASD
+14 EAGMAAVVPA
-24 AFVEREAGGSVR
+24 AVVEREAVGSVR

-147 ESGHK
+147 ETGHK

-166 DARGAEAVDQRVL
+166 DARGAEPVDQSVL

-188 PPEAAGARVAYPF
+188 PPDAAGARVAYPF

-228 NFAEMRD
+228 NFADMRD
-235 CMDELRAACHAE
+235 CMDELRVVCHAE
-247 AARRLWWVAGGV
+247 AARRLWWVASGV

-266 RLDLHLASLRQQ
+266 RLDHHLASLRQQ
-278 FGHLDRTIRHLQDQG
+278 FGQLDRTVRHMQDQG
-293 EDVCGDEDARELVR
+293 EEVCGDEDARELVR

-420 VIADVIDGRCEAKPE
+420 VIADVIDGKCEAKPE

-453 HIEFLGATDSS
+453 HIEFLGATNSS

-489 RVKDHIT
+489 RVKEHIT

-509 EVPKLLAE
+509 DVPKLLAE

-545 IADGRVPTVD
+545 IADGKVPTVD

-575 DSSASDNRILEAAQ
+575 DSSASDNRILDAAQ
-589 RSLEKL
+589 HSLEKL
-595 QYWPLPARREPA
+595 QYWPLPARRDPAEPA
-607 GSVAEDAVVATEP
+607 IAEKTTAAMEP
-620 AAIAPAPIAPIGP
+620 AAVTPAPIAPIG
-633 IGKGVPIAVD
+633 KGVPNAVD
-643 IPIAAAN
+643 IPVAAAN
-650 GAEAVRADAE
+650 DTEAAQA
-660 HGAPGVGPGH
+660 GYAMPGVGPGQ

-675 EEVLEPADADGAV
+675 EEVLEPAEADGAA
-688 PVDTSFQDAAGID
+688 PVDTAFQDAAGID

-722 LPAWKADPEDLDT
+722 LPAWKANPDDLDT

-750 RLVGAVALGEFSWK
+750 RLVGAAALGEFSWK

-777 QPDQNVRDVVDAAVA
+777 QPDQNVQDVVDAAVA

-797 HAGLQGRPATLD
+797 HAGLQGRPVTLD

-816 QTADKLA
+816 QTADKLV
-823 AGEPARIADLAQ
+823 AGEPARITDMVQ

-842 SVRRWVPAGEPEAVP
+842 TVRRWVPDAEAGPVA
-857 VAPVVAP
+857 VAPVTATAQ
-864 DHVITSPET
+864 VITSPET

-901 ARNVDHHV
+901 ARNVDYRV
-909 PVDDELMRSV
+909 PADDELMRSV

-935 NMLAPMESWVRRVRS
+935 NMLGPMESWVRRVRS

-984 PDTTALAERLESL
+984 PDTTALAERLEAL

-1005 PFGAPRVSIAEP
+1005 PFGAPRVSFAEH
-1017 EAEAGVALGD
+1017 ELAAEAGLSLED
-1027 GPADDGV
+1027 ESDNGV
-1034 TAVGLGAGSTL
+1034 TAIGLGAASTL

-1060 DRLAAEKLERERVA
+1060 DRLAAEKAERERIA
-1074 AEQAEAERMAAEQA
+1074 AEQAEAERVATDQAEQERIAAEQA
-1088 EQARIAAEQAE
+1088 EAESERIAAEQAE
-1099 QERLR
+1099 QERIA
-1104 AEQAEQERVAAE
+1104 AEEEQERL
-1116 QAEAERVAAEQA
+1116 AAEQA

-1136 RTERDRLAAEQAEQ
+1136 A
-1150 ERAAAA
+1150 ERA
-1156 QAEQERLAAE
+1156 
-1166 AERTAAEQAEAERIA
+1166 AAEQAEAERIA
-1181 AEQAEQERL
+1181 AERAEQERL
-1190 VAEQAERER
+1190 AAEQAERER

-1208 RVAAE
+1208 RLAAE
-1213 KAEAERIAA
+1213 QAEQERIAA
-1222 EQAERERLAAEQ
+1222 EQAERERIAAEQ
-1234 AERDRI
+1234 AERERI
-1240 AAERAEAERIAAARA
+1240 AAEQAEAERIAAARA
-1255 QAERDIAAAAL
+1255 RAERDIAAMAL
-1266 PAFPEDA
+1266 PAFPEDT
-1273 QPDGE
+1273 QPDGA
-1278 LDIQG
+1278 LDIPG

-1293 EEGGELLDS
+1293 EEAGELLDS
-1302 SDSLMATLRNAP
+1302 SDGLMATLRNAP
-1314 DDVECIRGLQRNL
+1314 DDVECIRGLQRDL
-1327 HTLKGGARVVGIGA
+1327 HTLKGGARVVGIAA

-1384 VVQNRAVATPVNA
+1384 VMENRAVATPVNA

-1409 IAGLAETVA
+1409 IAGVAGAFETTSEPNPARDEVA
-1418 TAASPGS
+1418 PVAK
-1425 APGHADI
+1425 
-1432 EPAAEAVPAP
+1432 AVPAP
-1442 PPRTAPQ
+1442 PPRAAPQ
-1449 FIETDVQAPAELI
+1449 FVETEVQAPAELI

-1527 RENEAGEGATFDPL
+1527 RENEAGEGAAFDPL

-1709 ERGLLQADV
+1709 ERGLLQADMS
-1718 PVSDAELFNF
+1718 VSDAELFNF

-1814 EEMAARMAGD
+1814 EEMAARMASGD
-1824 DRAIEYAGARYQ
+1824 RSIEYAGEPYQ
-1836 LYELSELLGLGVSH
+1836 LHELSELLGLGASH
-1850 AIEDSTGQLPLLM
+1850 AVEDSTGQLPLLM

-1873 HIDTVIGSREIVVKP
+1873 HIDSVIGSREIVVKP

-1914 DLAPLVRHFVAKQSV
+1914 DLAPLVRHSVAKQAALV
-1929 PATVVEAGGS
+1929 TVAEAEEPGD
-1939 GEAEPL
+1939 AEPL
-1945 QPIVAPR
+1945 RPVVPSR
-1952 TDEGGP
+1952 TDESGP

>member
-1 MTAGDDIVTTATG
+1 MTAGDDIMTTATG
-14 EAGMAAVASD
+14 EAGVAAVAPD
-24 AFVEREAGGSVR
+24 AVVERKAGGSVR
-36 KAAMQLEEH
+36 KATMQLEEH

-67 ALEAYA
+67 ALEAFA

-129 FGALM
+129 LGALM
-134 RGLVQ
+134 RGAVQ

-166 DARGAEAVDQRVL
+166 DARGAEPVDQRVL

-188 PPEAAGARVAYPF
+188 PPDADGARVAYPF

-228 NFAEMRD
+228 NFADMRD

-247 AARRLWWVAGGV
+247 PARRLWWVAGGV

-266 RLDLHLASLRQQ
+266 RLDHHLASLRQQ
-278 FGHLDRTIRHLQDQG
+278 FGQLDRTIRHMQDQG
-293 EDVCGDEDARELVR
+293 EEVCGDEDARELVC
-307 GLLFSVAHAT
+307 GLLFSIAHTT
-317 PGPGRTEAIAQC
+317 PGPGRTEAIAHC
-329 FALDRMVPSA
+329 FALDRMVPTA

-384 SPQQLAPQVE
+384 NPQQLAPQVE

-420 VIADVIDGRCEAKPE
+420 VIADVIDGKREAKPE
-435 IILDVASAL
+435 TILDVASAL

-453 HIEFLGATDSS
+453 HIECLGATESS
-464 DDVLP
+464 GDVLP

-489 RVKDHIT
+489 HVKEHIT

-545 IADGRVPTVD
+545 IADGKVPTVD

-575 DSSASDNRILEAAQ
+575 DSSASDNRILDAAQ
-589 RSLEKL
+589 HSLEKL
-595 QYWPLPARREPA
+595 RYWPLPARRERAEPA
-607 GSVAEDAVVATEP
+607 AAEDAVAATET
-620 AAIAPAPIAPIGP
+620 AIIAQAPIAP

-643 IPIAAAN
+643 IPVAAAN
-650 GAEAVRADAE
+650 DTEAMQAGHAM
-660 HGAPGVGPGH
+660 PGVGPGH
-670 WVDVE
+670 WVDVA
-675 EEVLEPADADGAV
+675 EEVLEPADADGAA

-722 LPAWKADPEDLDT
+722 LPAWKANPEDLDT

-750 RLVGAVALGEFSWK
+750 RLVGAAALGEFSWK

-777 QPDQNVRDVVDAAVA
+777 QPDQNVQDVVDAAVA

-797 HAGLQGRPATLD
+797 HAGLQGRPVTLD

-823 AGEPARIADLAQ
+823 AGESARIADLIQ

-842 SVRRWVPAGEPEAVP
+842 TVRRWVPASEPATVA
-857 VAPVVAP
+857 VAPVGTP

-984 PDTTALAERLESL
+984 PDTTALAERLEAL

-1005 PFGAPRVSIAEP
+1005 PLGAPRVSMVEFELDA
-1017 EAEAGVALGD
+1017 EAELALGEES
-1027 GPADDGV
+1027 DDGV
-1034 TAVGLGAGSTL
+1034 TAIGLAAVSTL

-1060 DRLAAEKLERERVA
+1060 DRLAAEKAERERIA
-1074 AEQAEAERMAAEQA
+1074 AEQAEAERMAAAQA
-1088 EQARIAAEQAE
+1088 EQERIAAEQAE
-1099 QERLR
+1099 QERLS
-1104 AEQAEQERVAAE
+1104 AEQAEQERTAAE

-1128 EQERLAAE
+1128 EQDRVAAE
-1136 RTERDRLAAEQAEQ
+1136 
-1150 ERAAAA
+1150 

-1166 AERTAAEQAEAERIA
+1166 QAEQARVAAEQAEQARLAAEAERAAAEHAEAERIA
-1181 AEQAEQERL
+1181 AEKAEQERL
-1190 VAEQAERER
+1190 AAEQAERER

-1208 RVAAE
+1208 RL
-1213 KAEAERIAA
+1213 AA

-1234 AERDRI
+1234 AERERI
-1240 AAERAEAERIAAARA
+1240 AAEQAEAERIAAARA

-1266 PAFPEDA
+1266 PAFPDDA
-1273 QPDGE
+1273 QPDGA
-1278 LDIQG
+1278 LDIPG

-1314 DDVECIRGLQRNL
+1314 DDGECIRGLQRNL
-1327 HTLKGGARVVGIGA
+1327 HTLKGGARVVGIAA

-1352 LEKIGDRKRAVEPIE
+1352 LEKIGDRRRPVEPIE

-1378 HDMLER
+1378 HDMVER
-1384 VVQNRAVATPVNA
+1384 VTQNRAVATPVNA
-1397 VERFNALAEGRP
+1397 VARFNALAEGRP
-1409 IAGLAETVA
+1409 ITGMAEAVA
-1418 TAASPGS
+1418 TPPSES
-1425 APGHADI
+1425 APDRDEAA
-1432 EPAAEAVPAP
+1432 PAAKAVPAP
-1442 PPRTAPQ
+1442 PPRVAPQ
-1449 FIETDVQAPAELI
+1449 LVETEVQAPAELI

-1527 RENEAGEGATFDPL
+1527 RENEAGEGAAFDPL

-1630 GAQGEMDRSV
+1630 GAQGEMDRNV

-1701 DAIRRKAI
+1701 DAIRAKAI
-1709 ERGLLQADV
+1709 ERGLLQADM

-1793 AGDTTFAVPMTSV
+1793 AAETTFAVPMTSV

-1814 EEMAARMAGD
+1814 EEMVARMAGD
-1824 DRAIEYAGARYQ
+1824 DRTIEYAGAPYQ

-1873 HIDTVIGSREIVVKP
+1873 HIDSVIGSREIVVKP

-1914 DLAPLVRHFVAKQSV
+1914 DPAPLVRHFVAKQSALV
-1929 PATVVEAGGS
+1929 TLAEAEEAGD
-1939 GEAEPL
+1939 AEPL
-1945 QPIVAPR
+1945 QPAVAPR
-1952 TDEGGP
+1952 TDEAGP

-2019 LATHMKNDARFRHVP
+2019 LAAHMKNDARFRHVP

-2060 KPYSESD
+2060 KPYSEAD

>member
-1 MTAGDDIVTTATG
+1 MTAGDDIMTTGTG
-14 EAGMAAVASD
+14 EAGMAAVVPA
-24 AFVEREAGGSVR
+24 AVVEREAGGSVR

-147 ESGHK
+147 ETGHK

-166 DARGAEAVDQRVL
+166 DARGAEPVDQRVL

-188 PPEAAGARVAYPF
+188 PPDAAGARVAYPF

-228 NFAEMRD
+228 NFADMRD
-235 CMDELRAACHAE
+235 CMDELRVVCHAE
-247 AARRLWWVAGGV
+247 AARRLWWVASGV

-266 RLDLHLASLRQQ
+266 RLDHHLASLRQQ
-278 FGHLDRTIRHLQDQG
+278 FGQLDRTVRHMQDQG
-293 EDVCGDEDARELVR
+293 EEVCGDEDARELVR

-420 VIADVIDGRCEAKPE
+420 VIADVIDGKCEAKPE

-453 HIEFLGATDSS
+453 HIEFLGATNSS

-489 RVKDHIT
+489 RVKEHIT

-509 EVPKLLAE
+509 DVPKLLAE

-545 IADGRVPTVD
+545 IADGKVPTVD

-575 DSSASDNRILEAAQ
+575 DSSASDNRILDAAQ
-589 RSLEKL
+589 HSLEKL

-607 GSVAEDAVVATEP
+607 EP
-620 AAIAPAPIAPIGP
+620 ATAEKTTAAMEPVAVTPAPIAPIG
-633 IGKGVPIAVD
+633 KGVPNAVD
-643 IPIAAAN
+643 IPVAAAN
-650 GAEAVRADAE
+650 DTEAAQA
-660 HGAPGVGPGH
+660 GYAMPGVGPGQ

-675 EEVLEPADADGAV
+675 EEVLEPTEADGAA
-688 PVDTSFQDAAGID
+688 PVDTAFQDAAGID

-722 LPAWKADPEDLDT
+722 LPAWKANPDDLDT

-750 RLVGAVALGEFSWK
+750 RLVGAAALGEFSWK

-777 QPDQNVRDVVDAAVA
+777 QPDQNVQDVVDAAVA

-797 HAGLQGRPATLD
+797 HAGLQGRPVTLD

-816 QTADKLA
+816 QTADKLV
-823 AGEPARIADLAQ
+823 AGEPARIADLVQ

-842 SVRRWVPAGEPEAVP
+842 SVRRWVPDAEAGPVA
-857 VAPVVAP
+857 VAPVTTTAQ
-864 DHVITSPET
+864 VITSPET

-901 ARNVDHHV
+901 ARNVDYRV
-909 PVDDELMRSV
+909 PADDELMRSV

-935 NMLAPMESWVRRVRS
+935 NMLGPMESWVRRVRS

-984 PDTTALAERLESL
+984 PDTTALAERLEAL

-1005 PFGAPRVSIAEP
+1005 PFGAPRVSFAEH
-1017 EAEAGVALGD
+1017 ELAAEAGLSLED
-1027 GPADDGV
+1027 ESDNGV
-1034 TAVGLGAGSTL
+1034 TAIGLGAASTL

-1060 DRLAAEKLERERVA
+1060 DRLAAEKAERERIA
-1074 AEQAEAERMAAEQA
+1074 AEQAEAERLAVEQA
-1088 EQARIAAEQAE
+1088 EQERIAAEQAE
-1099 QERLR
+1099 
-1104 AEQAEQERVAAE
+1104 
-1116 QAEAERVAAEQA
+1116 
-1128 EQERLAAE
+1128 
-1136 RTERDRLAAEQAEQ
+1136 
-1150 ERAAAA
+1150 
-1156 QAEQERLAAE
+1156 
-1166 AERTAAEQAEAERIA
+1166 AEAERIA
-1181 AEQAEQERL
+1181 AEQAEQERIAAEEEQERL
-1190 VAEQAERER
+1190 AAEQAEQERLAAETERAAAEQAEAERIAAERAEQERLAAEQAERER

-1208 RVAAE
+1208 RLAAE
-1213 KAEAERIAA
+1213 QAEQERIAA
-1222 EQAERERLAAEQ
+1222 EQAERERIAAEQ
-1234 AERDRI
+1234 AERERI
-1240 AAERAEAERIAAARA
+1240 AAEQAEAERIAAARA
-1255 QAERDIAAAAL
+1255 QAERDIAAMAL
-1266 PAFPEDA
+1266 PAFPEDT
-1273 QPDGE
+1273 QPDGA
-1278 LDIQG
+1278 LDIPG

-1293 EEGGELLDS
+1293 EEAGELLDS
-1302 SDSLMATLRNAP
+1302 SDGLMATLRNAP

-1327 HTLKGGARVVGIGA
+1327 HTLKGGARVVGIAA

-1384 VVQNRAVATPVNA
+1384 VMENRAVATPVNA

-1409 IAGLAETVA
+1409 IAGVAGAFETTSEPNPARDEVA
-1418 TAASPGS
+1418 PVAK
-1425 APGHADI
+1425 
-1432 EPAAEAVPAP
+1432 AVPAP
-1442 PPRTAPQ
+1442 PPRAAPQ
-1449 FIETDVQAPAELI
+1449 FVETEVQAPAELI

-1527 RENEAGEGATFDPL
+1527 RENEAGEGAAFDPL

-1709 ERGLLQADV
+1709 ERGLLQADMS
-1718 PVSDAELFNF
+1718 VSDAELFNF

-1814 EEMAARMAGD
+1814 EEMAARMASGD
-1824 DRAIEYAGARYQ
+1824 RSIEYAGEPYQ
-1836 LYELSELLGLGVSH
+1836 LHELSELLGLGASH
-1850 AIEDSTGQLPLLM
+1850 AVEDSTGQLPLLM

-1873 HIDTVIGSREIVVKP
+1873 HIDSVIGSREIVVKP

-1914 DLAPLVRHFVAKQSV
+1914 DLAPLVRHSVAKQSALV
-1929 PATVVEAGGS
+1929 TVAEAEEPGD
-1939 GEAEPL
+1939 AEPL
-1945 QPIVAPR
+1945 RPVVPSR
-1952 TDEGGP
+1952 TDESGP

>member
-1 MTAGDDIVTTATG
+1 MTAGDDIMTTGTG
-14 EAGMAAVASD
+14 EAGMAAVVPA
-24 AFVEREAGGSVR
+24 AVVEREAVGSVR

-147 ESGHK
+147 ETGHK

-166 DARGAEAVDQRVL
+166 DARGAEPVDQRVL

-188 PPEAAGARVAYPF
+188 PPDAAGARVAYPF

-228 NFAEMRD
+228 NFADMRD
-235 CMDELRAACHAE
+235 CMDELRVVCHAE
-247 AARRLWWVAGGV
+247 AARRLWWVASGV

-266 RLDLHLASLRQQ
+266 RLDHHLASLRQQ
-278 FGHLDRTIRHLQDQG
+278 FGQLDRTVRHMQDQG
-293 EDVCGDEDARELVR
+293 EEVCGDEDARELVR

-420 VIADVIDGRCEAKPE
+420 VIADVIDGKCEAKPE

-453 HIEFLGATDSS
+453 HIEFLGATNSS

-489 RVKDHIT
+489 RVKEHIT

-509 EVPKLLAE
+509 DVPKLLAE

-545 IADGRVPTVD
+545 IADGKVPTVD

-575 DSSASDNRILEAAQ
+575 DSSASDNRILDAAQ
-589 RSLEKL
+589 HSLEKL

-607 GSVAEDAVVATEP
+607 EPAIAEKTTAAMEP
-620 AAIAPAPIAPIGP
+620 AAVTPAPIAPIG
-633 IGKGVPIAVD
+633 KGVPNAVD
-643 IPIAAAN
+643 IPVAAAN
-650 GAEAVRADAE
+650 DTEAAQA
-660 HGAPGVGPGH
+660 GYAMSGVGPGR

-675 EEVLEPADADGAV
+675 EEVLEPAEADGAA
-688 PVDTSFQDAAGID
+688 PVDTAFQDAAGID

-722 LPAWKADPEDLDT
+722 LPAWKANPDDLDT

-750 RLVGAVALGEFSWK
+750 RLVGAAALGEFSWK

-777 QPDQNVRDVVDAAVA
+777 QPDQNVQDVVDAAVA

-797 HAGLQGRPATLD
+797 HAGLQGRPVTLD

-816 QTADKLA
+816 QTADKLV
-823 AGEPARIADLAQ
+823 AGEPARIADLVQ

-842 SVRRWVPAGEPEAVP
+842 SVRRWVPDAEAGPVA
-857 VAPVVAP
+857 VAPVTTTAQ
-864 DHVITSPET
+864 VITSPET

-901 ARNVDHHV
+901 ARNVDYRV
-909 PVDDELMRSV
+909 PADDELMRSV

-935 NMLAPMESWVRRVRS
+935 NMLGPMESWVRRVRS

-984 PDTTALAERLESL
+984 PDTTALAERLEAL

-1005 PFGAPRVSIAEP
+1005 PFGAPRVSLAEH
-1017 EAEAGVALGD
+1017 ELAAEAGLSLED
-1027 GPADDGV
+1027 ESDNGV
-1034 TAVGLGAGSTL
+1034 TAIGLGAASTL

-1060 DRLAAEKLERERVA
+1060 DRLAAEKAERER
-1074 AEQAEAERMAAEQA
+1074 
-1088 EQARIAAEQAE
+1088 I
-1099 QERLR
+1099 
-1104 AEQAEQERVAAE
+1104 AAE
-1116 QAEAERVAAEQA
+1116 QAEAERVATDQA
-1128 EQERLAAE
+1128 EQERI
-1136 RTERDRLAAEQAEQ
+1136 AAEQAE
-1150 ERAAAA
+1150 
-1156 QAEQERLAAE
+1156 
-1166 AERTAAEQAEAERIA
+1166 AEAERIA
-1181 AEQAEQERL
+1181 AEQAEQERIAAEEEQERL
-1190 VAEQAERER
+1190 AAEQAEQERLAAEAERAAAEQAEAERIAAERAEQERLAAEQAERER

-1208 RVAAE
+1208 RLAAE
-1213 KAEAERIAA
+1213 QAEQERIAA
-1222 EQAERERLAAEQ
+1222 EQAERERIAAEQ
-1234 AERDRI
+1234 AERERI
-1240 AAERAEAERIAAARA
+1240 AAEQAEAERIAAARA
-1255 QAERDIAAAAL
+1255 QAERDIAAMAL
-1266 PAFPEDA
+1266 PAFPEDT
-1273 QPDGE
+1273 QPDGA
-1278 LDIQG
+1278 LDIPG

-1293 EEGGELLDS
+1293 EEAGELLDS
-1302 SDSLMATLRNAP
+1302 SDGLMATLRNVP

-1327 HTLKGGARVVGIGA
+1327 HTLKGGARVVGIAA

-1384 VVQNRAVATPVNA
+1384 VMENRAVATPVNA

-1409 IAGLAETVA
+1409 IAGVAGAFETTSEPNPARDEVA
-1418 TAASPGS
+1418 SVAK
-1425 APGHADI
+1425 
-1432 EPAAEAVPAP
+1432 AVPAP
-1442 PPRTAPQ
+1442 PPRAAPQ
-1449 FIETDVQAPAELI
+1449 FVETEVQAPAELI

-1527 RENEAGEGATFDPL
+1527 RENEAGEGAAFDPL

-1709 ERGLLQADV
+1709 ERGLLQADMS
-1718 PVSDAELFNF
+1718 VSDAELFNF

-1814 EEMAARMAGD
+1814 EEMAARMASGD
-1824 DRAIEYAGARYQ
+1824 RSIEYAGEPYQ
-1836 LYELSELLGLGVSH
+1836 LHELSELLGLGASH
-1850 AIEDSTGQLPLLM
+1850 AVEDSTGQLPLLM

-1873 HIDTVIGSREIVVKP
+1873 HIDSVIGSREIVVKP

-1914 DLAPLVRHFVAKQSV
+1914 DLAPLVRHSVAKQSALV
-1929 PATVVEAGGS
+1929 TVAEAEEPGD
-1939 GEAEPL
+1939 AEPL
-1945 QPIVAPR
+1945 RPVVPSR
-1952 TDEGGP
+1952 TDESGP

>member
-1 MTAGDDIVTTATG
+1 MTAGDDMMSTTTG
-14 EAGMAAVASD
+14 ETGVASVVPD
-24 AFVEREAGGSVR
+24 VPESEAGNAAR
-36 KAAMQLEEH
+36 KPTMRLEEH
-45 IDFSTLGWIKPQ
+45 LDFSTLGWVKPQ
-57 IDQLLSEARQ
+57 IDELLSEARQ

-73 EDPEDARLM
+73 EDPEDTRLM
-82 QSCVGLLHQVLGT
+82 QSCAGLLHQVLGT

-103 AAELDQEMEHLAQ
+103 AAELAHEMEQLAQ
-116 SVLDGKVADRDEA
+116 AVLDGKVSDRDEA
-129 FGALM
+129 LGALM

-166 DARGAEAVDQRVL
+166 DTRGAEPVDQRVL
-179 FHPDIDRPL
+179 FHPDIDIPL
-188 PPEAAGARVAYPF
+188 PPDAAGARVAYPF
-201 ADLRARTTQVRAR
+201 ADLRQRVTQVRAR

-228 NFAEMRD
+228 NFADMRD
-235 CMDELRAACHAE
+235 CMDELRAVCHAE
-247 AARRLWWVAGGV
+247 PARRLWWVAGGV

-266 RLDLHLASLRQQ
+266 RLDHHLASLRQQ
-278 FGHLDRTIRHLQDQG
+278 FGHLDRTVRHMQDQG
-293 EDVCGDEDARELVR
+293 EDVCADEDARELVR
-307 GLLFSVAHAT
+307 TLLFSVANAT
-317 PGPGRTEAIAQC
+317 PGPGRTDIIAQR
-329 FALDRMVPSA
+329 FALDRMVPSDA
-339 EELERARAA
+339 ELERARAA

-379 RREDR
+379 RRDDR

-400 DTLGM
+400 DTLGV
-405 LGLESP
+405 LGLEAP
-411 ARMIGDQRK
+411 ARMIDEQRQ
-420 VIADVIDGRCEAKPE
+420 VIASVIDGKREAAPE
-435 IILDVASAL
+435 TILDVASAL

-453 HIEFLGATDSS
+453 HIEHLGAAGDESGEA
-464 DDVLP
+464 LP
-469 SSEARKIMR
+469 FSEGRKIMR
-478 TLMREAGANLG
+478 TLMREAGTNLV
-489 RVKDHIT
+489 RVKDALT
-496 AFIESSWSHAQLA
+496 AFIESAWSHQQLA
-509 EVPKLLAE
+509 DVPKLMAE
-517 VSGALRILNLE
+517 VGGALRILNLE

-545 IADGRVPTVD
+545 IVGHKVPTVEE
-555 DMDTLADAMASVEYY
+555 MDTLADAMASVEYY
-570 LEIGR
+570 LELGR
-575 DSSASDNRILEAAQ
+575 DTSSSDNRILDAAQ
-589 RSLEKL
+589 HSLEVL
-595 QYWPLPARREPA
+595 HYWPVPERRVAAEP
-607 GSVAEDAVVATEP
+607 AVVAEESVQP
-620 AAIAPAPIAPIGP
+620 VAEAPVAPAVALEVV
-633 IGKGVPIAVD
+633 GKGVPLAVD
-643 IPIAAAN
+643 IPVASAQPTEI
-650 GAEAVRADAE
+650 
-660 HGAPGVGPGH
+660 HMPGVGPGK
-670 WVDVE
+670 WVEVD
-675 EEVLEPADADGAV
+675 EEVLEPIEGSGT
-688 PVDTSFQDAAGID
+688 PVDTSFQDAVGID

-722 LPAWKADPEDLDT
+722 LPAWKANPDDLDT

-750 RLVGAVALGEFSWK
+750 RLVGAMALGEFSWK

-777 QPDQNVRDVVDAAVA
+777 QPDANVQEVVDAAVA

-797 HAGLQGRPATLD
+797 HAGLQGQPISLD

-816 QTADKLA
+816 QVADKLA
-823 AGEPARIADLAQ
+823 ADEPARIGDLAE
-835 GYRKTVR
+835 GYRKSVR
-842 SVRRWVPAGEPEAVP
+842 KVRRWVPSTGPETVVSAEAPIAVST
-857 VAPVVAP
+857 
-864 DHVITSPET
+864 DVITSPET

-888 EVGQHLDNLRAYL
+888 EVGQHLQGMRDYL
-901 ARNVDHHV
+901 ARNAHHDV
-909 PVDDELMRSV
+909 GVDDELLRSV

-927 MVGIEMLA
+927 MVGIETLA
-935 NMLAPMESWVRRVRS
+935 GMLAPLEVWIRRVRS
-950 AEAPLDREGCDAMR
+950 ADAPLDREGCDALR

-969 TDHVMAQFDAPVPDV
+969 TEHVMAQFDAPVPDV
-984 PDTTALAERLESL
+984 PDVTALTERLESL

-1005 PFGAPRVSIAEP
+1005 PFGAPRVPVEETLDESLDESPTAGFSAESSQ
-1017 EAEAGVALGD
+1017 ED
-1027 GPADDGV
+1027 ADDGIA
-1034 TAVGLGAGSTL
+1034 AVGLAAASTL

-1050 ADALA
+1050 AEALA
-1055 AREEA
+1055 ARELAE
-1060 DRLAAEKLERERVA
+1060 RLAAEKAEQDRIAAEKVEAERLAAEQVEAERVA
-1074 AEQAEAERMAAEQA
+1074 AEQAEQARVAAEQAEQERIAAEQAEAERLASEQAEQERVAAEHAEVERAAAEQARVAAEHAEQERIAAEKAEQERIAAEQA
-1088 EQARIAAEQAE
+1088 EQARIAAERAE
-1099 QERLR
+1099 QERLA
-1104 AEQAEQERVAAE
+1104 AERAEQERLAAE
-1116 QAEAERVAAEQA
+1116 RAEAERVAAEQA
-1128 EQERLAAE
+1128 EQER
-1136 RTERDRLAAEQAEQ
+1136 QA
-1150 ERAAAA
+1150 
-1156 QAEQERLAAE
+1156 
-1166 AERTAAEQAEAERIA
+1166 
-1181 AEQAEQERL
+1181 
-1190 VAEQAERER
+1190 AEQAERER
-1199 LAAEQAEQE
+1199 QAT
-1208 RVAAE
+1208 A

-1222 EQAERERLAAEQ
+1222 EQAE
-1234 AERDRI
+1234 
-1240 AAERAEAERIAAARA
+1240 AERIAVARK
-1255 QAERDIAAAAL
+1255 QAEREIAAAAL
-1266 PAFPEDA
+1266 PSFPDDP
-1273 QPDGE
+1273 QPEGA
-1278 LDIQG
+1278 LDIPG
-1283 LDPELVSLFT
+1283 LDPELVGLFT
-1293 EEGGELLDS
+1293 EEGNELLDS
-1302 SDSLMATLRNAP
+1302 SDSLIATLRNAP
-1314 DDVECIRGLQRNL
+1314 DDAESVRGLQRNL
-1327 HTLKGGARVVGIGA
+1327 HTLKGGARVVGISA
-1341 VGDLAHAMETL
+1341 MGDLAHAMETL
-1352 LEKIGDRKRAVEPIE
+1352 LEKVGDRKRALAPIE

-1384 VVQNRAVATPVNA
+1384 IEQGRAIADPVNA
-1397 VERFNALAEGRP
+1397 IERFNALAEGRP
-1409 IAGLAETVA
+1409 VG
-1418 TAASPGS
+1418 
-1425 APGHADI
+1425 
-1432 EPAAEAVPAP
+1432 EPAEAVATRPEPAKTAPAAHPAP
-1442 PPRTAPQ
+1442 VIAPLPRPAPLPEEP
-1449 FIETDVQAPAELI
+1449 ETRAPAELI

-1570 DDQARQ
+1570 DDQTRQ

-1616 AADELGKRAQLRVE
+1616 AADELGKRAQLKVL

-1640 MERMKAPFEH
+1640 LERMKAPFEH

-1670 KPMEGTVTIHVG
+1670 KPMEGTVIIQVG
-1682 RQGTEVLVRVTDD
+1682 RQGTEVLVRVSDD

-1701 DAIRRKAI
+1701 DAIRAKAI

-1718 PVSDAELFNF
+1718 PVSDSELFGF

-1735 TASEVSQIAGRGV
+1735 TAGEVSQIAGRGV

-1767 SERGR
+1767 SERGH

-1814 EEMAARMAGD
+1814 DMMAARMAGD
-1824 DRAIEYAGARYQ
+1824 RTVGYAGEEYQ
-1836 LYELSELLGLGVSH
+1836 LHELSELLGLPPSYAV
-1850 AIEDSTGQLPLLM
+1850 EDSTGQLPLLM

-1914 DLAPLVRHFVAKQSV
+1914 DLAPLVRHFVTRQAAVEDGQAILPESV
-1929 PATVVEAGGS
+1929 
-1939 GEAEPL
+1939 EPVA
-1945 QPIVAPR
+1945 PAPR

-1989 DGVDALEQLQERVP
+1989 DGVDALEKLQERVP

-2008 DIEMPRMDGYE
+2008 DIEMPRMDGFE
-2019 LATHMKNDARFRHVP
+2019 LATHMKNDVRFRHVP
-2034 IIMITSRTGEKHRQR
+2034 IIMITSRTGEKHRER
-2049 AFEIGVERYIG
+2049 AFEIGVERYLG
-2060 KPYSESD
+2060 KPYSEPD
-2067 LLRHVNEMLE
+2067 LLRNVQEMLE
-2077 ARHA
+2077 ARHG

>member
-1 MTAGDDIVTTATG
+1 
-14 EAGMAAVASD
+14 
-24 AFVEREAGGSVR
+24 
-36 KAAMQLEEH
+36 
-45 IDFSTLGWIKPQ
+45 
-57 IDQLLSEARQ
+57 
-67 ALEAYA
+67 
-73 EDPEDARLM
+73 
-82 QSCVGLLHQVLGT
+82 
-95 LRMVELYG
+95 
-103 AAELDQEMEHLAQ
+103 
-116 SVLDGKVADRDEA
+116 
-129 FGALM
+129 
-134 RGLVQ
+134 
-139 LPDYLDLI
+139 
-147 ESGHK
+147 
-152 DIPIV
+152 
-157 LLPLLNELR
+157 
-166 DARGAEAVDQRVL
+166 
-179 FHPDIDRPL
+179 
-188 PPEAAGARVAYPF
+188 
-201 ADLRARTTQVRAR
+201 
-214 FQVQLL
+214 
-220 AWTQGKQP
+220 
-228 NFAEMRD
+228 
-235 CMDELRAACHAE
+235 
-247 AARRLWWVAGGV
+247 VAGGV

-266 RLDLHLASLRQQ
+266 RLDHHLASLRQQ
-278 FGHLDRTIRHLQDQG
+278 FGQLDRTIRHMQDQG
-293 EDVCGDEDARELVR
+293 EEVCGDEDARELVC
-307 GLLFSVAHAT
+307 GLLFSIAHTT

-329 FALDRMVPSA
+329 FALDRMVPTA

-384 SPQQLAPQVE
+384 NPQQLAPQVE

-420 VIADVIDGRCEAKPE
+420 VIADVIDGKREAKPE
-435 IILDVASAL
+435 TVLDVASAL

-453 HIEFLGATDSS
+453 HIECLGATESS
-464 DDVLP
+464 GDVLP

-489 RVKDHIT
+489 HVKEHIT

-545 IADGRVPTVD
+545 IADGKVPTVD

-575 DSSASDNRILEAAQ
+575 DSSASDNRILDAAQ
-589 RSLEKL
+589 HSLEKL
-595 QYWPLPARREPA
+595 RYWPLPARRERAEPA
-607 GSVAEDAVVATEP
+607 AAEDAVAATET
-620 AAIAPAPIAPIGP
+620 AIIAQAPIAP

-643 IPIAAAN
+643 IPVAAAN
-650 GAEAVRADAE
+650 DTEAMQAGHAM
-660 HGAPGVGPGH
+660 PGVGPGH
-670 WVDVE
+670 WVDVA
-675 EEVLEPADADGAV
+675 EEVLEPADADGAA

-722 LPAWKADPEDLDT
+722 LPAWKANPEDLDT

-750 RLVGAVALGEFSWK
+750 RLVGAAALGEFSWK

-777 QPDQNVRDVVDAAVA
+777 QPDQNVQDVVDAAVA

-797 HAGLQGRPATLD
+797 HAGLQGRPVTLD

-823 AGEPARIADLAQ
+823 AGESARIADLIQ

-842 SVRRWVPAGEPEAVP
+842 TVRRWVPASEPATVA
-857 VAPVVAP
+857 VAPVGTP

-984 PDTTALAERLESL
+984 PDTTALAERLEAL

-1005 PFGAPRVSIAEP
+1005 PLGAPRVSMVEFELDA
-1017 EAEAGVALGD
+1017 EAELALGEES
-1027 GPADDGV
+1027 DDGV
-1034 TAVGLGAGSTL
+1034 TAIGLAAVSTL

-1060 DRLAAEKLERERVA
+1060 DRLAAEKAERERIA
-1074 AEQAEAERMAAEQA
+1074 AEQAEAERMAAAQA
-1088 EQARIAAEQAE
+1088 EQERIAAEQAE
-1099 QERLR
+1099 QERLS
-1104 AEQAEQERVAAE
+1104 AEQAEQERTAAE

-1128 EQERLAAE
+1128 EQDRVAAE
-1136 RTERDRLAAEQAEQ
+1136 
-1150 ERAAAA
+1150 

-1166 AERTAAEQAEAERIA
+1166 QAEQARVAAEQAEQARLAAEAERAAAEHAEAERIA
-1181 AEQAEQERL
+1181 AEKAEQERL
-1190 VAEQAERER
+1190 AAEQAERER

-1208 RVAAE
+1208 RL
-1213 KAEAERIAA
+1213 AA

-1234 AERDRI
+1234 AERERI
-1240 AAERAEAERIAAARA
+1240 AAEQAEAERIAAARA

-1266 PAFPEDA
+1266 PAFPDDA
-1273 QPDGE
+1273 QPDGA
-1278 LDIQG
+1278 LDIPG

-1314 DDVECIRGLQRNL
+1314 DDGECIRGLQRNL
-1327 HTLKGGARVVGIGA
+1327 HTLKGGARVVGIAA

-1352 LEKIGDRKRAVEPIE
+1352 LEKIGDRRRPVEPIE

-1378 HDMLER
+1378 HDMVER
-1384 VVQNRAVATPVNA
+1384 VTQNRAVATPVNA
-1397 VERFNALAEGRP
+1397 VARFNALAEGRP
-1409 IAGLAETVA
+1409 ITGMAEAVA
-1418 TAASPGS
+1418 TPPSES
-1425 APGHADI
+1425 APDRDEAA
-1432 EPAAEAVPAP
+1432 PAAKAVPAP
-1442 PPRTAPQ
+1442 PPRVAPQ
-1449 FIETDVQAPAELI
+1449 LVETEVQAPAELI

-1527 RENEAGEGATFDPL
+1527 RENEAGEGAAFDPL

-1630 GAQGEMDRSV
+1630 GAQGEMDRNV

-1701 DAIRRKAI
+1701 DAIRAKAI
-1709 ERGLLQADV
+1709 ERGLLQADM

-1793 AGDTTFAVPMTSV
+1793 AAETTFAVPMTSV

-1814 EEMAARMAGD
+1814 EEMVARMAGD
-1824 DRAIEYAGARYQ
+1824 DRTIEYAGAPYQ

-1873 HIDTVIGSREIVVKP
+1873 HIDSVIGSREIVVKP

-1914 DLAPLVRHFVAKQSV
+1914 DPAPLVRHFVAKQSALV
-1929 PATVVEAGGS
+1929 TLAEAEEAGD
-1939 GEAEPL
+1939 AEPL
-1945 QPIVAPR
+1945 QPAVAPR
-1952 TDEGGP
+1952 TDEAGP

-2019 LATHMKNDARFRHVP
+2019 LAAHMKNDARFRHVP

-2060 KPYSESD
+2060 KPYSEAD

>member
-1 MTAGDDIVTTATG
+1 
-14 EAGMAAVASD
+14 
-24 AFVEREAGGSVR
+24 
-36 KAAMQLEEH
+36 MQLEEH
-45 IDFSTLGWIKPQ
+45 TDFSTLGWIKPQ

-166 DARGAEAVDQRVL
+166 DARGAEPVDQRVL

-188 PPEAAGARVAYPF
+188 PQDAAGARVAYPF
-201 ADLRARTTQVRAR
+201 ADLRQRATQIRAR

-228 NFAEMRD
+228 NFADMRE
-235 CMDELRAACHAE
+235 CMDELRAVCHAE

-266 RLDLHLASLRQQ
+266 RLDHHLASLRQQ
-278 FGHLDRTIRHLQDQG
+278 FGQLDRTIRHMQDQG

-307 GLLFSVAHAT
+307 GLLFSVAHAA
-317 PGPGRTEAIAQC
+317 PGPGRTDAIAQC

-339 EELERARAA
+339 EELEHARAA

-384 SPQQLAPQVE
+384 NPQQLAPQVE

-400 DTLGM
+400 DTLGV

-411 ARMIGDQRK
+411 AKMIGDQRK
-420 VIADVIDGRCEAKPE
+420 VIADVIDGKREAKPE

-453 HIEFLGATDSS
+453 HIECLGAADSS
-464 DDVLP
+464 GDALP

-489 RVKDHIT
+489 QVKEHIT
-496 AFIESSWSHAQLA
+496 AFIESSWSHPQLA
-509 EVPKLLAE
+509 DVPKLLAE

-545 IADGRVPTVD
+545 IVDVKVPTVD

-575 DSSASDNRILEAAQ
+575 DSSASDNRILDAAQ
-589 RSLEKL
+589 HSLEKL
-595 QYWPLPARREPA
+595 HYWPVPPRREPA
-607 GSVAEDAVVATEP
+607 APAAAEETAAAAEQAASVA
-620 AAIAPAPIAPIGP
+620 APIARVV
-633 IGKGVPIAVD
+633 KGAPVAVD
-643 IPIAAAN
+643 IPVAAN
-650 GAEAVRADAE
+650 EPEATRAE
-660 HGAPGVGPGH
+660 HAAPGTGPGH
-670 WVDVE
+670 WIEVE
-675 EEVLEPADADGAV
+675 EEVLEPVGAGGAA
-688 PVDTSFQDAAGID
+688 PVDTAFQDAAGID

-712 GEEIANINVN
+712 GEEIANIKVN
-722 LPAWKADPEDLDT
+722 LPAWKAGPEDLDT

-750 RLVGAVALGEFSWK
+750 RLVGAAALGEFSWK

-777 QPDQNVRDVVDAAVA
+777 RPDANVQDVVDAAVA

-797 HAGLQGRPATLD
+797 HAGLQGRPVALD
-809 PPLDAIM
+809 PPLDAIA

-823 AGEPARIADLAQ
+823 AGEPARIADHLH

-842 SVRRWVPAGEPEAVP
+842 TVRRWVPDAESAGVP
-857 VAPVVAP
+857 VAPIVATG
-864 DHVITSPET
+864 DVITSPET

-888 EVGQHLDNLRAYL
+888 EVGQHLDHLRAYL
-901 ARNVDHHV
+901 ARNVDHDV
-909 PVDDELMRSV
+909 PADDELMRSV

-935 NMLAPMESWVRRVRS
+935 NMLAPMETWVRRVRS

-984 PDTTALAERLESL
+984 PDTTALTERLEAL

-1005 PFGAPRVSIAEP
+1005 PFGAPRPPVAFDAG
-1017 EAEAGVALGD
+1017 EAVFADALED
-1027 GPADDGV
+1027 SEDVVP
-1034 TAVGLGAGSTL
+1034 AVGLAATSTL

-1050 ADALA
+1050 GDALA

-1060 DRLAAEKLERERVA
+1060 ERLAAEKAECERLA
-1074 AEQAEAERMAAEQA
+1074 AEQAEAERLAAEKAEQERLTAEQAEAERAAAEQA
-1088 EQARIAAEQAE
+1088 EA
-1099 QERLR
+1099 ERLT
-1104 AEQAEQERVAAE
+1104 AEKAEQERVAAE

-1128 EQERLAAE
+1128 EAKRVA
-1136 RTERDRLAAEQAEQ
+1136 
-1150 ERAAAA
+1150 
-1156 QAEQERLAAE
+1156 
-1166 AERTAAEQAEAERIA
+1166 
-1181 AEQAEQERL
+1181 AEQERL
-1190 VAEQAERER
+1190 VAEQEEQERAAAEKAEAER

-1208 RVAAE
+1208 RLAAE
-1213 KAEAERIAA
+1213 RAEAERLAAEQAEQERIAAEQAQAERVAA

-1234 AERDRI
+1234 AERERI
-1240 AAERAEAERIAAARA
+1240 AAEQAEAERIAAARV

-1266 PAFPEDA
+1266 PPFPDDL
-1273 QPDGE
+1273 QPEGP
-1278 LDIQG
+1278 LDIPG

-1314 DDVECIRGLQRNL
+1314 GDAECVRGLQRNL
-1327 HTLKGGARVVGIGA
+1327 HTLKGGARVVGIAA

-1384 VVQNRAVATPVNA
+1384 VVQNRAVATPENA
-1397 VERFNALAEGRP
+1397 IERFNALAEGRSVDARHGAAATRRAEH
-1409 IAGLAETVA
+1409 AGRTK
-1418 TAASPGS
+1418 AA
-1425 APGHADI
+1425 
-1432 EPAAEAVPAP
+1432 PAP
-1442 PPRTAPQ
+1442 VAIPAPSPREAPQ
-1449 FIETDVQAPAELI
+1449 FSEAEVHAPAELI

-1527 RENEAGEGATFDPL
+1527 RENEAGEGAAFDPL

-1640 MERMKAPFEH
+1640 LERMKAPFEH
-1650 MLRNALAHGIEDPA
+1650 MLRNALTHGIEDPA

-1670 KPMEGTVTIHVG
+1670 KPMEGTVTIQVG
-1682 RQGTEVLVRVTDD
+1682 RQGTEVLVRVSDD

-1701 DAIRRKAI
+1701 DAIRAKAI
-1709 ERGLLQADV
+1709 ERGLLQPDV
-1718 PVSDAELFNF
+1718 PVSDSELFGF

-1735 TASEVSQIAGRGV
+1735 TASEVSQLAGRGV

-1780 PFTLAVTQAITVR
+1780 PFTLAVTQAITLR
-1793 AGDTTFAVPMTSV
+1793 AGDATFAVPMTSV

-1824 DRAIEYAGARYQ
+1824 DRTIEYAGASYQ
-1836 LYELSELLGLGVSH
+1836 LHELSELLGLGASH
-1850 AIEDSTGQLPLLM
+1850 AVEDSTGQLPLLM

-1873 HIDTVIGSREIVVKP
+1873 HIDSVIGSREIVVKP

-1914 DLAPLVRHFVAKQSV
+1914 DPAPLVRHFVAKQSAV
-1929 PATVVEAGGS
+1929 ATVVEAGDVAVAGPVHPM
-1939 GEAEPL
+1939 A
-1945 QPIVAPR
+1945 APR
-1952 TDEGGP
+1952 TDGTGP

-1989 DGVDALEQLQERVP
+1989 DGVDALELLQERVP

-2049 AFEIGVERYIG
+2049 AFEIGVDRYLG
-2060 KPYSESD
+2060 KPYSEAD

>member
-1 MTAGDDIVTTATG
+1 MTAGDDIMTTATG
-14 EAGMAAVASD
+14 EAGMAAVVPD
-24 AFVEREAGGSVR
+24 AVVEREAGGSVR

-147 ESGHK
+147 ETGHK

-166 DARGAEAVDQRVL
+166 DARGAEPVDQSVL

-188 PPEAAGARVAYPF
+188 PPDAAGARVAYPF

-228 NFAEMRD
+228 NFADMRD
-235 CMDELRAACHAE
+235 CMDELRVGCHAE
-247 AARRLWWVAGGV
+247 AARRLWWVASGV

-266 RLDLHLASLRQQ
+266 RLDHHLASLRQQ
-278 FGHLDRTIRHLQDQG
+278 FGQLDRTVRHMQDQG
-293 EDVCGDEDARELVR
+293 EEVCGDEDARELVR

-420 VIADVIDGRCEAKPE
+420 VIADVIDGKCEAKPE

-453 HIEFLGATDSS
+453 HIEFLGATNSA

-489 RVKDHIT
+489 RVKEHIT

-509 EVPKLLAE
+509 DVPKLLAE

-545 IADGRVPTVD
+545 IADGKVPTVD

-575 DSSASDNRILEAAQ
+575 DSSASDNRILDAAQ
-589 RSLEKL
+589 HSLEKL
-595 QYWPLPARREPA
+595 QYWPLPARRDPAEPA
-607 GSVAEDAVVATEP
+607 IAEKTTAAMEP
-620 AAIAPAPIAPIGP
+620 AAVTPAPIAPIG
-633 IGKGVPIAVD
+633 KGVPNAVD
-643 IPIAAAN
+643 IPVAAAN
-650 GAEAVRADAE
+650 DTEAAQA
-660 HGAPGVGPGH
+660 GYAMPGVGPGQ

-675 EEVLEPADADGAV
+675 EEVLEPAEADGAA
-688 PVDTSFQDAAGID
+688 PVDTAFQDAAGID

-722 LPAWKADPEDLDT
+722 LPAWKANPDDLDT

-750 RLVGAVALGEFSWK
+750 RLVGAAALGEFSWK

-777 QPDQNVRDVVDAAVA
+777 QPDQNVQDVVDAAVA

-797 HAGLQGRPATLD
+797 HAGLQGRPVTLD

-816 QTADKLA
+816 QTADKLV
-823 AGEPARIADLAQ
+823 AGEPTRIADLVR

-842 SVRRWVPAGEPEAVP
+842 SVRRWVPDAEAGPVA
-857 VAPVVAP
+857 VAPVTTTAQ
-864 DHVITSPET
+864 VITSPET

-901 ARNVDHHV
+901 ARNVDYRV
-909 PVDDELMRSV
+909 PADDELMRSV

-935 NMLAPMESWVRRVRS
+935 NMLGPMESWVRRVRS

-984 PDTTALAERLESL
+984 PDTTALAERLEAL

-1005 PFGAPRVSIAEP
+1005 PFGAPRVSLAEH
-1017 EAEAGVALGD
+1017 ELAAEAGLSLED
-1027 GPADDGV
+1027 ESDNGV
-1034 TAVGLGAGSTL
+1034 TAIGLGAASTL

-1060 DRLAAEKLERERVA
+1060 DRLAAEKAERERIA
-1074 AEQAEAERMAAEQA
+1074 AEQAEAERVATDQAEQERIAAEQA
-1088 EQARIAAEQAE
+1088 EAESERIAAEQAE
-1099 QERLR
+1099 QERIA
-1104 AEQAEQERVAAE
+1104 AEEEQERL
-1116 QAEAERVAAEQA
+1116 AAEQA

-1136 RTERDRLAAEQAEQ
+1136 A
-1150 ERAAAA
+1150 ERA
-1156 QAEQERLAAE
+1156 
-1166 AERTAAEQAEAERIA
+1166 AAEQAEAERIA
-1181 AEQAEQERL
+1181 AERAEQERL
-1190 VAEQAERER
+1190 AAEQAERER

-1208 RVAAE
+1208 RLAAE
-1213 KAEAERIAA
+1213 QAEQERIAA
-1222 EQAERERLAAEQ
+1222 EQAERERIAAEQ
-1234 AERDRI
+1234 AERERI
-1240 AAERAEAERIAAARA
+1240 AAEQAEAERIAAARA
-1255 QAERDIAAAAL
+1255 QAERDIAAMAL
-1266 PAFPEDA
+1266 PAFPEDT
-1273 QPDGE
+1273 QPDGA
-1278 LDIQG
+1278 LDIPG

-1293 EEGGELLDS
+1293 EEAGELLDS
-1302 SDSLMATLRNAP
+1302 SDGLMATLRNAP

-1327 HTLKGGARVVGIGA
+1327 HTLKGGARVVGIAA

-1384 VVQNRAVATPVNA
+1384 VMENRAVATPVNA

-1409 IAGLAETVA
+1409 IAGVAGAFETTSEPNPARDEVVPVA
-1418 TAASPGS
+1418 K
-1425 APGHADI
+1425 
-1432 EPAAEAVPAP
+1432 AVPAP
-1442 PPRTAPQ
+1442 PPRAAPQ
-1449 FIETDVQAPAELI
+1449 FVETEVQAPAELI

-1527 RENEAGEGATFDPL
+1527 RENEAGEGAAFDPL

-1670 KPMEGTVTIHVG
+1670 KPMEGTVTILVG

-1709 ERGLLQADV
+1709 ERGLLQADMS
-1718 PVSDAELFNF
+1718 VSDAELFNF

-1814 EEMAARMAGD
+1814 EEMAARMASGD
-1824 DRAIEYAGARYQ
+1824 RSIEYAGEPYQ
-1836 LYELSELLGLGVSH
+1836 LHELSELLGLGASH
-1850 AIEDSTGQLPLLM
+1850 AVEDSTGQLPLLM

-1873 HIDTVIGSREIVVKP
+1873 HIDSVIGSREIVVKP

-1914 DLAPLVRHFVAKQSV
+1914 DLAPLVRHSVAKQAALV
-1929 PATVVEAGGS
+1929 TVAEAEEPGD
-1939 GEAEPL
+1939 AEPL
-1945 QPIVAPR
+1945 RPVVPSR
-1952 TDEGGP
+1952 TDESGP

>member
-1 MTAGDDIVTTATG
+1 MTAGDDIMTTGTG
-14 EAGMAAVASD
+14 EAGMAAVVPA
-24 AFVEREAGGSVR
+24 AVVEREAVGSVR

-147 ESGHK
+147 ETGHK

-166 DARGAEAVDQRVL
+166 DARGAEPVDQRVL

-188 PPEAAGARVAYPF
+188 PPDAAGARVAYPF

-228 NFAEMRD
+228 NFADMRD
-235 CMDELRAACHAE
+235 CMDELRVVCHAE
-247 AARRLWWVAGGV
+247 AARRLWWVASGV

-266 RLDLHLASLRQQ
+266 RLDHHLASLRQQ
-278 FGHLDRTIRHLQDQG
+278 FGQLDRTVRHMQDQG
-293 EDVCGDEDARELVR
+293 EEVCGDEDARELVR

-420 VIADVIDGRCEAKPE
+420 VIADVIDGKCEAKPE

-453 HIEFLGATDSS
+453 HIEFLGATNSS

-489 RVKDHIT
+489 RVKEHIT

-509 EVPKLLAE
+509 DVPKLLAE

-545 IADGRVPTVD
+545 IADGKVPTVD

-575 DSSASDNRILEAAQ
+575 DSSASDNRILDAAQ
-589 RSLEKL
+589 HSLEKL

-607 GSVAEDAVVATEP
+607 EPAIAEKTTAAMEP
-620 AAIAPAPIAPIGP
+620 AAVTPAPIAPIG
-633 IGKGVPIAVD
+633 KGVPNAVD
-643 IPIAAAN
+643 IPVAAAN
-650 GAEAVRADAE
+650 DTEAAQA
-660 HGAPGVGPGH
+660 GYAMPGVGPGQ

-675 EEVLEPADADGAV
+675 EEVLEPAEADGAA
-688 PVDTSFQDAAGID
+688 PVDTAFQDAAGID

-722 LPAWKADPEDLDT
+722 LPAWKANPDDLDT

-750 RLVGAVALGEFSWK
+750 RLVGAAALGEFSWK

-777 QPDQNVRDVVDAAVA
+777 QPDQNVQDVVDAAVA

-797 HAGLQGRPATLD
+797 HAGLQGRPVTLD

-816 QTADKLA
+816 QTADKLV
-823 AGEPARIADLAQ
+823 AGEPARIADLVQ

-842 SVRRWVPAGEPEAVP
+842 SVRRWVPDAEAGPVA
-857 VAPVVAP
+857 VAPVTTTAQ
-864 DHVITSPET
+864 VITSPET

-901 ARNVDHHV
+901 ARNVDYRV
-909 PVDDELMRSV
+909 PADDELMRSV

-935 NMLAPMESWVRRVRS
+935 NMLGPMESWVRRVRS

-984 PDTTALAERLESL
+984 PDTTALAERLEAL

-1005 PFGAPRVSIAEP
+1005 PFGAPRVSFAEH
-1017 EAEAGVALGD
+1017 ELAAEAGLSLED
-1027 GPADDGV
+1027 ESDNGV
-1034 TAVGLGAGSTL
+1034 TAIGLGAASTL

-1060 DRLAAEKLERERVA
+1060 DRLAAEKAERER
-1074 AEQAEAERMAAEQA
+1074 
-1088 EQARIAAEQAE
+1088 I
-1099 QERLR
+1099 
-1104 AEQAEQERVAAE
+1104 AAE
-1116 QAEAERVAAEQA
+1116 QAEAERVATDQA
-1128 EQERLAAE
+1128 EQERI
-1136 RTERDRLAAEQAEQ
+1136 AAEQAE
-1150 ERAAAA
+1150 
-1156 QAEQERLAAE
+1156 
-1166 AERTAAEQAEAERIA
+1166 AEAERIA
-1181 AEQAEQERL
+1181 AEQAEQERIAAEEEQERL
-1190 VAEQAERER
+1190 AAEQAEQERLAAETERAAAEQAEAERIAAERAEQERLAAEQAERER

-1208 RVAAE
+1208 RLAAE
-1213 KAEAERIAA
+1213 QAEQERIAA
-1222 EQAERERLAAEQ
+1222 EQAERERIAAEQ
-1234 AERDRI
+1234 AERERI
-1240 AAERAEAERIAAARA
+1240 AAEQAEAERIAAARA
-1255 QAERDIAAAAL
+1255 RAERDIAAMAL
-1266 PAFPEDA
+1266 PAFPEDT
-1273 QPDGE
+1273 QPDGA
-1278 LDIQG
+1278 LDIPG

-1293 EEGGELLDS
+1293 EEAGELLDS
-1302 SDSLMATLRNAP
+1302 SDGLMATLRNAP

-1327 HTLKGGARVVGIGA
+1327 HTLKGGARVVGIAA

-1384 VVQNRAVATPVNA
+1384 VMENRAVATPVNA

-1409 IAGLAETVA
+1409 IAGVAGAFETTSEPNPARDEVA
-1418 TAASPGS
+1418 PVAK
-1425 APGHADI
+1425 
-1432 EPAAEAVPAP
+1432 AVPAP
-1442 PPRTAPQ
+1442 PPRAAPQ
-1449 FIETDVQAPAELI
+1449 FVETEVQAPAELI

-1527 RENEAGEGATFDPL
+1527 RENEAGEGAAFDPL

-1709 ERGLLQADV
+1709 ERGLLQADMS
-1718 PVSDAELFNF
+1718 VSDAELFNF

-1814 EEMAARMAGD
+1814 EEMAARMASGD
-1824 DRAIEYAGARYQ
+1824 RSIEYAGEPYQ
-1836 LYELSELLGLGVSH
+1836 LHELSELLGLGASH
-1850 AIEDSTGQLPLLM
+1850 AVEDSTGQLPLLM

-1873 HIDTVIGSREIVVKP
+1873 HIDSVIGSREIVVKP

-1914 DLAPLVRHFVAKQSV
+1914 DLAPLVRHSVAKQSALV
-1929 PATVVEAGGS
+1929 TVAEAEEPGD
-1939 GEAEPL
+1939 AEPL
-1945 QPIVAPR
+1945 RPVVPSR
-1952 TDEGGP
+1952 TDESGP

>member
-1 MTAGDDIVTTATG
+1 MMTTTAGAAGVAT
-14 EAGMAAVASD
+14 VASETV
-24 AFVEREAGGSVR
+24 VEREAGGSVR
-36 KAAMQLEEH
+36 KPTMQLEEH
-45 IDFSTLGWIKPQ
+45 TDFSTLGWIKPQ
-57 IDQLLSEARQ
+57 IDELLSEARQ

-73 EDPEDARLM
+73 EDPEDGRLM

-116 SVLDGKVADRDEA
+116 AVLDGTVDDRDEA
-129 FGALM
+129 LGALM

-166 DARGAEAVDQRVL
+166 DARGAEPIDQRVL
-179 FHPDIDRPL
+179 FHPDIERPL
-188 PPEAAGARVAYPF
+188 PPDAAGARVAYPF
-201 ADLRARTTQVRAR
+201 ADLRQRTTQTRAR

-266 RLDLHLASLRQQ
+266 RLDHHLASLRQQ
-278 FGHLDRTIRHLQDQG
+278 FGHLDRSIRHMQDQG
-293 EDVCGDEDARELVR
+293 EEVCGDQDARELVR
-307 GLLFSVAHAT
+307 GLLFAVANAT
-317 PGPGRTEAIAQC
+317 PGPGRTQAIAQC
-329 FALDRMVPSA
+329 FALDRMVPTE

-379 RREDR
+379 RKEDR
-384 SPQQLAPQVE
+384 NPQQLAPQVD

-400 DTLGM
+400 DTLGV
-405 LGLESP
+405 LGLETP
-411 ARMIGDQRK
+411 AKMIGDQRK
-420 VIADVIDGRCEAKPE
+420 VIIEVIDGKREAKPE
-435 IILDVASAL
+435 TILDVASAL

-453 HIEFLGATDSS
+453 HIECLGAAATSGDA
-464 DDVLP
+464 LP

-489 RVKDHIT
+489 RVKEHIT

-509 EVPKLLAE
+509 DVPKLLAE

-534 DGIDRYIGNEL
+534 DGVDRYIGNEL
-545 IADGRVPTVD
+545 IADRKVPTVD
-555 DMDTLADAMASVEYY
+555 EMDTLADAMASVEYY

-575 DSSASDNRILEAAQ
+575 DSSTSDNRILDAAQHSLETLHYWPIPERREAA
-589 RSLEKL
+589 E
-595 QYWPLPARREPA
+595 
-607 GSVAEDAVVATEP
+607 SVAPESVAAEATPVAAET
-620 AAIAPAPIAPIGP
+620 AIAAPVEP
-633 IGKGVPIAVD
+633 IGKRAPIAVD
-643 IPIAAAN
+643 IPVAAPTETQA
-650 GAEAVRADAE
+650 AQSEYVT
-660 HGAPGVGPGH
+660 PGVGPGH
-670 WVDVE
+670 WVEVE
-675 EEVLEPADADGAV
+675 EEVLERAGDGDAAA

-722 LPAWKADPEDLDT
+722 LPAWKANPEDLDT

-750 RLVGAVALGEFSWK
+750 RLVGAAALGEFSWK
-764 IENMLNRVLDRTI
+764 IENMLNRVLDRTV
-777 QPDQNVRDVVDAAVA
+777 QPDQNVQDVVDAAVA

-797 HAGLQGRPATLD
+797 HAGLQGRPIMLD

-823 AGEPARIADLAQ
+823 AGQPARIADSVQ
-835 GYRKTVR
+835 GYHKVIRKVQ
-842 SVRRWVPAGEPEAVP
+842 RWVPLAESETAA
-857 VAPVVAP
+857 VAPVVTP
-864 DHVITSPET
+864 DIITSPET

-888 EVGQHLDNLRAYL
+888 EVAQHLDKMRAYL
-901 ARNVDHHV
+901 ARDVDHNI
-909 PVDDELMRSV
+909 PADDELMRSV

-927 MVGIEMLA
+927 MVGIEPLA
-935 NMLAPMESWVRRVRS
+935 GMLAPMEVWVRRVRS
-950 AEAPLDREGCDAMR
+950 ADAPLDREGCDAMR

-969 TDHVMAQFDAPVPDV
+969 TEHIMAQFDAPVPDV
-984 PDTTALAERLESL
+984 PDTTALTERLEAL

-1005 PFGAPRVSIAEP
+1005 PFGASRATAADAVAETVAW
-1017 EAEAGVALGD
+1017 EALEEESGEGVA
-1027 GPADDGV
+1027 
-1034 TAVGLGAGSTL
+1034 AVGLAAASTL

-1050 ADALA
+1050 AGALA
-1055 AREEA
+1055 AREQAE
-1060 DRLAAEKLERERVA
+1060 RLAAEKAERERL
-1074 AEQAEAERMAAEQA
+1074 AEQAEAERLAAERA
-1088 EQARIAAEQAE
+1088 ER
-1099 QERLR
+1099 ERL
-1104 AEQAEQERVAAE
+1104 AELAEQERVAAE
-1116 QAEAERVAAEQA
+1116 QVEAERLAAEQAEAERLAAEQAERERLAAEESEQKRLAAEQA

-1136 RTERDRLAAEQAEQ
+1136 QAEQERLAAEQAEA
-1150 ERAAAA
+1150 ERLAA

-1166 AERTAAEQAEAERIA
+1166 KAEHERLLAQQAERERIA
-1181 AEQAEQERL
+1181 AEQ
-1190 VAEQAERER
+1190 V
-1199 LAAEQAEQE
+1199 
-1208 RVAAE
+1208 
-1213 KAEAERIAA
+1213 EAK
-1222 EQAERERLAAEQ
+1222 
-1234 AERDRI
+1234 
-1240 AAERAEAERIAAARA
+1240 RIAAARA
-1255 QAERDIAAAAL
+1255 AAEREIAAAAL
-1266 PAFPEDA
+1266 PPFPDDP
-1273 QPDGE
+1273 QPEGA
-1278 LDIQG
+1278 LDIPG

-1293 EEGGELLDS
+1293 EEGGELLDA
-1302 SDSLMATLRNAP
+1302 SDSLIATLRDVP
-1314 DDVECIRGLQRNL
+1314 DDVECVRGLQRNL
-1327 HTLKGGARVVGIGA
+1327 HTLKGGARVVGIAA

-1352 LEKIGDRKRAVEPIE
+1352 LEKIGERKRALQPVE

-1378 HDMLER
+1378 HDMVER
-1384 VVQNRAVATPVNA
+1384 VEQNRGVATPVNA
-1397 VERFNALAEGRP
+1397 IERFDALAKGRP
-1409 IAGLAETVA
+1409 VGAKAKAVA
-1418 TAASPGS
+1418 
-1425 APGHADI
+1425 APQP
-1432 EPAAEAVPAP
+1432 EPAPARAEPAP
-1442 PPRTAPQ
+1442 PPREAPQ
-1449 FIETDVQAPAELI
+1449 PVETEIRAPAEMI

-1527 RENEAGEGATFDPL
+1527 RENEAGEGAAFDPL

-1570 DDQARQ
+1570 DDQTRQ

-1650 MLRNALAHGIEDPA
+1650 MLRNALSHGIEDPA
-1664 QRVAIG
+1664 QRVALG

-1682 RQGTEVLVRVTDD
+1682 RQGTEVLVRVSDD

-1701 DAIRRKAI
+1701 DAIRAKAI
-1709 ERGLLQADV
+1709 ERGLLKPDV
-1718 PVSDAELFNF
+1718 PISDSELFNF

-1735 TASEVSQIAGRGV
+1735 TASEVSQLSGRGV

-1754 NEIRQLGGSLTIE
+1754 NEIRQLGGSLNIE

-1806 QAVSRIPR
+1806 QAVSRIPG
-1814 EEMAARMAGD
+1814 EEMAARMAGG
-1824 DRAIEYAGARYQ
+1824 DRTIEYVGEPYQ
-1836 LYELSELLGLGVSH
+1836 LHELSELLGLGASH
-1850 AIEDSTGQLPLLM
+1850 PTEDSTGQLPLLM

-1929 PATVVEAGGS
+1929 AVLAVEAG
-1939 GEAEPL
+1939 EPLAAEPAR
-1945 QPIVAPR
+1945 PIAAPR
-1952 TDEGGP
+1952 DEAGP

-2049 AFEIGVERYIG
+2049 AFEIGVERYLG
-2060 KPYSESD
+2060 KPYSEAD

-2077 ARHA
+2077 AHHA

>member
-1 MTAGDDIVTTATG
+1 MTAGDDIMTTGTG
-14 EAGMAAVASD
+14 EAGMAAVVPA
-24 AFVEREAGGSVR
+24 AVVEREAVGSVR

-147 ESGHK
+147 ETGHK

-166 DARGAEAVDQRVL
+166 DARGAEPVDQRVL

-188 PPEAAGARVAYPF
+188 PPDAAGARVAYPF

-228 NFAEMRD
+228 NFADMRD
-235 CMDELRAACHAE
+235 CMDELRVVCHAE
-247 AARRLWWVAGGV
+247 AARRLWWVASGV

-266 RLDLHLASLRQQ
+266 RLDHHLASLRQQ
-278 FGHLDRTIRHLQDQG
+278 FGQLDRTVRHMQDQG
-293 EDVCGDEDARELVR
+293 EEVCGDEDARELVR

-420 VIADVIDGRCEAKPE
+420 VIADVIDGKCEAKPE

-453 HIEFLGATDSS
+453 HIEFLGATNSS

-489 RVKDHIT
+489 RVKEHIT

-509 EVPKLLAE
+509 DVPKLLAE

-545 IADGRVPTVD
+545 IADGKVPTVD

-575 DSSASDNRILEAAQ
+575 DSSASDNRILDAAQ
-589 RSLEKL
+589 HSLEKL

-607 GSVAEDAVVATEP
+607 EP
-620 AAIAPAPIAPIGP
+620 ATAEKTTAAMEPVAVTPAPIAPIG
-633 IGKGVPIAVD
+633 KGVPNAVD
-643 IPIAAAN
+643 IPVAAAN
-650 GAEAVRADAE
+650 DTEAAQA
-660 HGAPGVGPGH
+660 GYAMPGVGPGQ

-675 EEVLEPADADGAV
+675 EEVLEPTEADGAA
-688 PVDTSFQDAAGID
+688 PVDTAFQDAAGID

-722 LPAWKADPEDLDT
+722 LPAWKANPDDLDT

-750 RLVGAVALGEFSWK
+750 RLVGAAALGEFSWK

-777 QPDQNVRDVVDAAVA
+777 QPDQNVQDVVDAAVA

-797 HAGLQGRPATLD
+797 HAGLQGRPVTLD

-816 QTADKLA
+816 QTADKLV
-823 AGEPARIADLAQ
+823 AGEPARIADLVQ

-842 SVRRWVPAGEPEAVP
+842 SVRRWVPDAEAGPVA
-857 VAPVVAP
+857 VAPVTTTAQ
-864 DHVITSPET
+864 VITSPET

-901 ARNVDHHV
+901 ARNVDYRV
-909 PVDDELMRSV
+909 PADDELMRSV

-935 NMLAPMESWVRRVRS
+935 NMLGPMESWVRRVRS

-984 PDTTALAERLESL
+984 PDTTALAERLEAL

-1005 PFGAPRVSIAEP
+1005 PFGAPRVSLAEH
-1017 EAEAGVALGD
+1017 ELAAEAGLSLED
-1027 GPADDGV
+1027 ESDNGV
-1034 TAVGLGAGSTL
+1034 TAIGLGAASTL

-1060 DRLAAEKLERERVA
+1060 DRLAAEKAERERIA
-1074 AEQAEAERMAAEQA
+1074 AEQAEAERVATDQAEQERIAAEQA
-1088 EQARIAAEQAE
+1088 EAESERIAAEQAE
-1099 QERLR
+1099 QERIA
-1104 AEQAEQERVAAE
+1104 AEEEQERL
-1116 QAEAERVAAEQA
+1116 AAEQA

-1136 RTERDRLAAEQAEQ
+1136 TERA
-1150 ERAAAA
+1150 
-1156 QAEQERLAAE
+1156 
-1166 AERTAAEQAEAERIA
+1166 AAEQAEAERIS
-1181 AEQAEQERL
+1181 AERAEQERL
-1190 VAEQAERER
+1190 AAEQAERER

-1208 RVAAE
+1208 RLAAE
-1213 KAEAERIAA
+1213 QAEQERIAA
-1222 EQAERERLAAEQ
+1222 EQAERERIAAEQ
-1234 AERDRI
+1234 AERERI
-1240 AAERAEAERIAAARA
+1240 AAEQAEAERIAAARA
-1255 QAERDIAAAAL
+1255 QAERDIAAMAL
-1266 PAFPEDA
+1266 PAFPEDT
-1273 QPDGE
+1273 QPDGA
-1278 LDIQG
+1278 LDIPG

-1293 EEGGELLDS
+1293 EEAGELLDS
-1302 SDSLMATLRNAP
+1302 SDGLIATLRNAP

-1327 HTLKGGARVVGIGA
+1327 HTLKGGARVVGIAA

-1384 VVQNRAVATPVNA
+1384 VMENRAVATPVNA

-1409 IAGLAETVA
+1409 IAGVAGAFETTSEPNPARDEVA
-1418 TAASPGS
+1418 PVAK
-1425 APGHADI
+1425 
-1432 EPAAEAVPAP
+1432 AVPAP
-1442 PPRTAPQ
+1442 PPRAAPQ
-1449 FIETDVQAPAELI
+1449 FVETEVQAPAELI

-1527 RENEAGEGATFDPL
+1527 RENEAGEGAAFDPL

-1709 ERGLLQADV
+1709 ERGLLQADMS
-1718 PVSDAELFNF
+1718 VSDAELFNF

-1814 EEMAARMAGD
+1814 EEMAARMASGD
-1824 DRAIEYAGARYQ
+1824 RSIEYAGEPYQ
-1836 LYELSELLGLGVSH
+1836 LHELSELLGLGASH
-1850 AIEDSTGQLPLLM
+1850 AVEDSTGQLPLLM

-1873 HIDTVIGSREIVVKP
+1873 HIDSVIGSREIVVKP

-1914 DLAPLVRHFVAKQSV
+1914 DLAPLVRHSVAKQAALV
-1929 PATVVEAGGS
+1929 TVAEAEEPGD
-1939 GEAEPL
+1939 AEPL
-1945 QPIVAPR
+1945 RPVVPSR
-1952 TDEGGP
+1952 TDESGP